1 MSLNHRFAHASRL
14 KQSNKNQPSRLQN
27 SSCAHGAFLWGALAT
42 CALSVC
48 AFSAFASYA
57 QGAPESQGNTPPA
70 QTQQDN
76 SPQQSQQ
83 NLIPI
88 DEEHFPDAMFRSLIE
103 KYVDAPQ
110 STGLAGDKKLSAD
123 EIANARRLNIDWV
136 SGGAQSDVYD
146 FKGIEYLTALEELHF
161 IGTPGDSLKTV
172 KLDVSKNT
180 QLKKLDGTWA
190 ALKHLDLSHNTK
202 LEELTVNGSG
212 LEGEL
217 DLSHNT
223 ALKNVQCFNTHL
235 AAVSLP
241 KTSTLTNVNVSN
253 TKIRQLDVAGLSN
266 LETLNVSQCALVA
279 LDVSSCTNLK
289 QLYVQKSALHMLD
302 VLACKPLKNLDI
314 SNAALLGITFGENIP
329 EMLIGEQTTQKVHLT
344 SASNSIDLK
353 TYAPSIDPRCIENLK
368 NATLS
373 GTTLTVTN
381 PSSAVTYNYRF
392 GGDTNDCLSVELT
405 LDVQGSAEASAQP
418 LATLF
423 PDKALCA
430 YMKRFDTNNDGALSA
445 DELEKITALEIC
457 GAPSGAS
464 SAATPS
470 GATPSGAAQAFD
482 RTAKLDAAHAIYS
495 FAGIEHL
502 KNLHVFKF
510 AGNASSDQQAAR
522 TIHLDLS
529 KNTQLTTLV
538 VQSDEALDALNVAS
552 LSKLAQLECYGT
564 GILRLDVSQNSALKQ
579 LVVIGSSAKKVLL
592 TLKSSRLA
600 ALQGI
605 HVEHCVI
612 DKADKT
618 GLAFAQSSQLK
629 TVSIIDTN
637 AKKIDLLNNKQL
649 STVEVR
655 DNAKCSTLCLSS
667 FTSNWHIER
676 NTKLAQLNINAGKMT
691 LDDIRAAYKACSQPA
706 ILNITNTSEAVTY
719 AFDAAFEGLDELDL
733 SGDAQNVE
741 VKSIAS
747 LSSLNVVELENLE
760 SLYLENLSKGF
771 SLNDF
776 EADDEGYAAC
786 NIGDCMHLKKL
797 TLHNM
802 PYITSVQLSHVDE
815 DNAID
820 NKATELTDIELSNT
834 GITALDVSSLKKLKT
849 LHLDA
854 NAKLASVNAK
864 TPALETLDVSTSPAL
879 TTLSYD
885 GALKELKLLQ
895 AQRDKLADASNTQT
909 KITVVDASAPDTHS
923 GDQPGTSGQGTEQP
937 GTTPGHSGT
946 TTEQPGT
953 TGHENPSQPG
963 TLPDTHTQTHSG
975 DASSSDSNTSHS
987 STHDTNA
994 LSQNNTESVEPTVLN
1009 IAAGDGAE
1017 THVSETLNT
1026 LQPYHA
1032 ILEASRALPADAPR
1046 VQLSEV
1052 SLHTASQMVEKP
1064 QIMCATLAPSAL
1076 SAEHQAQYAQV
1087 LNELSSME
1095 QQNNAVLFDV
1105 SMIVNNALKHDAF
1118 GSLTFSFTVPGV
1130 YDGRVVAVWHMHQSG
1145 EVTKQFV
1152 SVKNGKASLT
1162 VSDLS
1167 LFAYALMPENFVV
1180 KQSNSKI
1187 TTPSSSGMTTQSIT
1201 APNTQADA
1209 TLSGANAHD
1218 SQAQASAQDNAASTN
1233 GMPRTSDTVS
1243 LLMAF
1248 ALSVCSVV
1256 IVCAY
1261 RRFSTHR

>member
-1 MSLNHRFAHASRL
+1 MSFYHRFVHASRL
-14 KQSNKNQPSRLQN
+14 NPSNKTQPSRLRN

-57 QGAPESQGNTPPA
+57 QGAPEPPGNTPSA

-76 SPQQSQQ
+76 PPQQSQQ

-103 KYVDAPQ
+103 KHVDAPQ

-123 EIANARRLNIDWV
+123 EIANAKRLNIDWV

-172 KLDVSKNT
+172 KLDVNKNT

-223 ALKNVQCFNTHL
+223 KLKNVQCFNTHL

-289 QLYVQKSALHMLD
+289 QLYVQKSTLHMLD
-302 VLACKPLKNLDI
+302 VSACKQLKNLDI
-314 SNAALLGITFGENIP
+314 SNAALLGITFGDAIP
-329 EMLIGEQTTQKVHLT
+329 DMLMGDQTTQKVHVT

-353 TYAPSIDPRCIENLK
+353 TYAPSINPACIENLK

-381 PSSAVTYNYRF
+381 PLYAVTYNYRF

-405 LDVQGSAEASAQP
+405 LDVQGSAETSAQP

-430 YMKRFDTNNDGALSA
+430 YMKRFDTNNDGVLSA

-457 GAPSGAS
+457 GAPS
-464 SAATPS
+464 AATPS
-470 GATPSGAAQAFD
+470 EATPSGAAQAFD

-552 LSKLAQLECYGT
+552 LSKLEQLECYGA
-564 GILRLDVSQNSALKQ
+564 GILRLDVSQNGALKQ
-579 LVVIGSSAKKVLL
+579 LVVIGSSAKKVPL
-592 TLKSSRLA
+592 TLKSSSLT

-612 DKADKT
+612 DKADKL
-618 GLAFAQSSQLK
+618 GLAFVQSPQLK
-629 TVSIIDTN
+629 SVSIIDTN

-655 DNAKCSTLCLSS
+655 DNATCSMLFLSS
-667 FTSNWHIER
+667 FKPNWSIEH
-676 NTKLAQLNINAGKMT
+676 NTKLVQLNINAGKMT
-691 LDDIRAAYKACSQPA
+691 FDDIRAAYKACSQPA
-706 ILNITNTSEAVTY
+706 ILNVTSTSADVSY
-719 AFDAAFEGLDELDL
+719 VFDAAFDGLDELDL
-733 SGDAQNVE
+733 SGDAQSVE
-741 VKSIAS
+741 VKLIPS
-747 LSSLNVVELENLE
+747 LSTLDVTGLENL
-760 SLYLENLSKGF
+760 K
-771 SLNDF
+771 
-776 EADDEGYAAC
+776 
-786 NIGDCMHLKKL
+786 M
-797 TLHNM
+797 
-802 PYITSVQLSHVDE
+802 
-815 DNAID
+815 
-820 NKATELTDIELSNT
+820 
-834 GITALDVSSLKKLKT
+834 
-849 LHLDA
+849 
-854 NAKLASVNAK
+854 
-864 TPALETLDVSTSPAL
+864 LDVSTLPAL
-879 TTLSYD
+879 TTLSYETT
-885 GALKELKLLQ
+885 LKELKLLQ
-895 AQRDKLADASNTQT
+895 AQRDKFADASNTQT

-923 GDQPGTSGQGTEQP
+923 GDQSGTSGQGTEQP
-937 GTTPGHSGT
+937 GTTPGQSGT

-975 DASSSDSNTSHS
+975 DASSPDSAISHS
-987 STHDTNA
+987 STHDTNE

-1009 IAAGDGAE
+1009 ITAGDGAK
-1017 THVSETLNT
+1017 TYVPETLNT
-1026 LQPYHA
+1026 LQPYQA
-1032 ILEASRALPADAPR
+1032 ILEASRALSADAPR
-1046 VQLSEV
+1046 VQLSDV
-1052 SLHTASQMVEKP
+1052 SLHTASQMTEKP
-1064 QIMCATLAPSAL
+1064 QIVCATLAPSAL
-1076 SAEHQAQYAQV
+1076 SAEHQAQYAKV
-1087 LNELSSME
+1087 LDELLSME
-1095 QQNNAVLFDV
+1095 QHSNAVLFDV
-1105 SMIVNNALKHDAF
+1105 SMLVNNALKHDAF
-1118 GSLTFSFTVPGV
+1118 GSLTFSFTVPGAH
-1130 YDGRVVAVWHMHQSG
+1130 DGRVVAVWHMHQSG
-1145 EVTKQFV
+1145 EITKQFV
-1152 SVKNGKASLT
+1152 SVKNGKASVT

-1167 LFAYALMPENFVV
+1167 LFAYALMSENFVV
-1180 KQSNSKI
+1180 KQSNNAI
-1187 TTPSSSGMTTQSIT
+1187 TAPSSSANTAQSIT
-1201 APNTQADA
+1201 APNTQADN
-1209 TLSGANAHD
+1209 TVSG
-1218 SQAQASAQDNAASTN
+1218 ASAQDNAAGNN
-1233 GMPRTSDTVS
+1233 GMPRTSDTVA

-1256 IVCAY
+1256 IVCTY

>member
-1 MSLNHRFAHASRL
+1 MSFYHRFAHASRL
-14 KQSNKNQPSRLQN
+14 NPSNKTQPSRLRN

-57 QGAPESQGNTPPA
+57 QGAPEPPGNTPPA

-76 SPQQSQQ
+76 PPQQSQQ

-103 KYVDAPQ
+103 KHVDAPQ

-123 EIANARRLNIDWV
+123 EIANAKRLNIDWA

-172 KLDVSKNT
+172 KLDVNKNT

-217 DLSHNT
+217 DLSYNT
-223 ALKNVQCFNTHL
+223 KLKNVQCFNTHL

-289 QLYVQKSALHMLD
+289 QLYVQKSTLHMLD
-302 VLACKPLKNLDI
+302 VSACKQLKNLDI
-314 SNAALLGITFGENIP
+314 SNAALLGITFGDAIP
-329 EMLIGEQTTQKVHLT
+329 DMLMGDQTTQKVHVT
-344 SASNSIDLK
+344 SVSNSIDLK
-353 TYAPSIDPRCIENLK
+353 TYAPSINPACIENLK

-405 LDVQGSAEASAQP
+405 LDVQGSAETSAQP

-430 YMKRFDTNNDGALSA
+430 YMKRFDTNNDGVLSA

-457 GAPSGAS
+457 GAPS
-464 SAATPS
+464 AATPS
-470 GATPSGAAQAFD
+470 EATPSGAAQAFD

-552 LSKLAQLECYGT
+552 LSKLEQLECYGA
-564 GILRLDVSQNSALKQ
+564 GILRLDVSQNGALKQ
-579 LVVIGSSAKKVLL
+579 LVVIGSSAKKVPL
-592 TLKSSRLA
+592 TLKSSSLT

-612 DKADKT
+612 DKADKL
-618 GLAFAQSSQLK
+618 GLAFAQSPQLK
-629 TVSIIDTN
+629 SVSIIDTN

-655 DNAKCSTLCLSS
+655 DNATCSMLFLSS
-667 FTSNWHIER
+667 FKPNWSIEC
-676 NTKLAQLNINAGKMT
+676 NTKLVQLNINAGKMT
-691 LDDIRAAYKACSQPA
+691 FDDIRAAYKACSQPA
-706 ILNITNTSEAVTY
+706 ILNVTSTSADVSY
-719 AFDAAFEGLDELDL
+719 VFDAAFDGLDELDL
-733 SGDAQNVE
+733 SGDAQSVE
-741 VKSIAS
+741 VKLIPS
-747 LSSLNVVELENLE
+747 LSTLDVTGLENL
-760 SLYLENLSKGF
+760 K
-771 SLNDF
+771 
-776 EADDEGYAAC
+776 
-786 NIGDCMHLKKL
+786 M
-797 TLHNM
+797 
-802 PYITSVQLSHVDE
+802 
-815 DNAID
+815 
-820 NKATELTDIELSNT
+820 
-834 GITALDVSSLKKLKT
+834 
-849 LHLDA
+849 
-854 NAKLASVNAK
+854 
-864 TPALETLDVSTSPAL
+864 LDVSTLPAL
-879 TTLSYD
+879 TTLSYETT
-885 GALKELKLLQ
+885 LKELKLLQ

-909 KITVVDASAPDTHS
+909 KITVVDVSAPDTHS

-937 GTTPGHSGT
+937 GTTPGQSGT

-975 DASSSDSNTSHS
+975 DASSPDSNTSHS
-987 STHDTNA
+987 SAHDTNEHF
-994 LSQNNTESVEPTVLN
+994 QNNTESVEPTVLN
-1009 IAAGDGAE
+1009 IKAGNGA
-1017 THVSETLNT
+1017 ETLNT
-1026 LQPYHA
+1026 LQPYQA
-1032 ILEASRALPADAPR
+1032 ILEASRALSADAPR
-1046 VQLSEV
+1046 VQLSDV
-1052 SLHTASQMVEKP
+1052 SLHTASQMTEKP
-1064 QIMCATLAPSAL
+1064 QIVCATLAPSAL
-1076 SAEHQAQYAQV
+1076 SAEHQAQYAKV
-1087 LNELSSME
+1087 LDELSSME
-1095 QQNNAVLFDV
+1095 QHSNAVLFDV
-1105 SMIVNNALKHDAF
+1105 SMLVNNALKHDAF
-1118 GSLTFSFTVPGV
+1118 GSLTFSFTVPGAH
-1130 YDGRVVAVWHMHQSG
+1130 DGRVVAVWHMHQSG
-1145 EVTKQFV
+1145 EITKQFV
-1152 SVKNGKASLT
+1152 SVKNGKASVT

-1167 LFAYALMPENFVV
+1167 LFAYALMSENFVV
-1180 KQSNSKI
+1180 KQSNNAI
-1187 TTPSSSGMTTQSIT
+1187 TAPSSSANTTQSIT
-1201 APNTQADA
+1201 APNTQADN
-1209 TLSGANAHD
+1209 TVSG
-1218 SQAQASAQDNAASTN
+1218 ASAQDNAAGNN
-1233 GMPRTSDTVS
+1233 GMPRTSDTVA

-1256 IVCAY
+1256 ILCTY

>member
-1 MSLNHRFAHASRL
+1 MSFYHRFVHASRL
-14 KQSNKNQPSRLQN
+14 NPSNKTQPSRLRN

-57 QGAPESQGNTPPA
+57 QGAPEPPGNTPSA

-76 SPQQSQQ
+76 PPQQSQQ

-103 KYVDAPQ
+103 KHVDAPQ

-123 EIANARRLNIDWV
+123 EIANAKRLNIDWV

-172 KLDVSKNT
+172 KLDVNKNT

-223 ALKNVQCFNTHL
+223 KLKNVQCFNTHL

-289 QLYVQKSALHMLD
+289 QLYVQKSTLHMLD
-302 VLACKPLKNLDI
+302 VSACKQLKNLDI
-314 SNAALLGITFGENIP
+314 SNAALLGITFGDAIP
-329 EMLIGEQTTQKVHLT
+329 DMLMGDQTTQKVHVT

-353 TYAPSIDPRCIENLK
+353 TYAPSINPACIENLK

-381 PSSAVTYNYRF
+381 PLSAVTYNYRF

-405 LDVQGSAEASAQP
+405 LDVQGSAETSAQP

-430 YMKRFDTNNDGALSA
+430 YMKRFDTNNDGVLSA

-457 GAPSGAS
+457 GAPS
-464 SAATPS
+464 AATPS
-470 GATPSGAAQAFD
+470 EATPSGAAQAFD

-552 LSKLAQLECYGT
+552 LSKLEQLECYGA
-564 GILRLDVSQNSALKQ
+564 GILRLDVSQNGALKQ
-579 LVVIGSSAKKVLL
+579 LVVIGSSTKKVPL
-592 TLKSSRLA
+592 TLKSSSLT

-612 DKADKT
+612 DKADKL
-618 GLAFAQSSQLK
+618 GLAFVQSPQLK
-629 TVSIIDTN
+629 SVSIIDTN

-655 DNAKCSTLCLSS
+655 DNATCSMLFLSS
-667 FTSNWHIER
+667 FKPNWSIEH
-676 NTKLAQLNINAGKMT
+676 NTKLVQLNINAGKMT
-691 LDDIRAAYKACSQPA
+691 FDDIRAAYKACSQPA
-706 ILNITNTSEAVTY
+706 ILNVTSTSADVSY
-719 AFDAAFEGLDELDL
+719 VFDAAFDGLDELDL
-733 SGDAQNVE
+733 SGDAQSVE
-741 VKSIAS
+741 VKLIPS
-747 LSSLNVVELENLE
+747 LSTLDVTGLENL
-760 SLYLENLSKGF
+760 K
-771 SLNDF
+771 
-776 EADDEGYAAC
+776 
-786 NIGDCMHLKKL
+786 M
-797 TLHNM
+797 
-802 PYITSVQLSHVDE
+802 
-815 DNAID
+815 
-820 NKATELTDIELSNT
+820 
-834 GITALDVSSLKKLKT
+834 
-849 LHLDA
+849 
-854 NAKLASVNAK
+854 
-864 TPALETLDVSTSPAL
+864 LDVSTLPAL
-879 TTLSYD
+879 TTLSYETT
-885 GALKELKLLQ
+885 LKELKLLQ

-909 KITVVDASAPDTHS
+909 KITVVDVSAPDTHS

-937 GTTPGHSGT
+937 GTTPGQSGT

-975 DASSSDSNTSHS
+975 DASSPDSNTSHS
-987 STHDTNA
+987 SAHDTNEHF
-994 LSQNNTESVEPTVLN
+994 QNNTESVEPTVLN
-1009 IAAGDGAE
+1009 IKAGNGA
-1017 THVSETLNT
+1017 ETLNT
-1026 LQPYHA
+1026 LQPYQA
-1032 ILEASRALPADAPR
+1032 ILEASRALSADAPR
-1046 VQLSEV
+1046 VQLSDV
-1052 SLHTASQMVEKP
+1052 SLHTASQMTEKP
-1064 QIMCATLAPSAL
+1064 QIVCATLAPSAL
-1076 SAEHQAQYAQV
+1076 SAEHQAQYAKV
-1087 LNELSSME
+1087 LDELSSME
-1095 QQNNAVLFDV
+1095 QHSNAVLFDV
-1105 SMIVNNALKHDAF
+1105 SMLVNNALKHDAF
-1118 GSLTFSFTVPGV
+1118 GSLTFSFTVPGAH
-1130 YDGRVVAVWHMHQSG
+1130 DGRVVAVWHMHQSG
-1145 EVTKQFV
+1145 EITKQFV
-1152 SVKNGKASLT
+1152 SVKNGKASVT

-1167 LFAYALMPENFVV
+1167 LFAYALMSENFVV
-1180 KQSNSKI
+1180 KKSNNAI
-1187 TTPSSSGMTTQSIT
+1187 TAPSSSANTTQSIT
-1201 APNTQADA
+1201 APNTQADN
-1209 TLSGANAHD
+1209 TVSG
-1218 SQAQASAQDNAASTN
+1218 ASAQDNAAGTN
-1233 GMPRTSDTVS
+1233 GMPRTSDTVA

-1256 IVCAY
+1256 ILCTY

>member
-1 MSLNHRFAHASRL
+1 MSFYHRFVHASRL
-14 KQSNKNQPSRLQN
+14 NPSNKTQPSRLRN

-57 QGAPESQGNTPPA
+57 QGAPEPPGNTPSA

-76 SPQQSQQ
+76 PPQQSQQ

-103 KYVDAPQ
+103 KHVDAPQ

-123 EIANARRLNIDWV
+123 EIANAKRLNIDWV

-172 KLDVSKNT
+172 KLDVNKNT

-223 ALKNVQCFNTHL
+223 KLKNVQCFNTHL

-289 QLYVQKSALHMLD
+289 QLYVQKSTLHMLD
-302 VLACKPLKNLDI
+302 VSACKQLKNLDI
-314 SNAALLGITFGENIP
+314 SNAALLGIAFGDAIP
-329 EMLIGEQTTQKVHLT
+329 DMLMGDQTTQKVHVT

-353 TYAPSIDPRCIENLK
+353 TYAPSINPACIENLK

-381 PSSAVTYNYRF
+381 PLSAVTYNYRF

-405 LDVQGSAEASAQP
+405 LDVQGSAETSAQP

-430 YMKRFDTNNDGALSA
+430 YMKRFDTNNDGVLSA

-457 GAPSGAS
+457 GAPS
-464 SAATPS
+464 AATPS
-470 GATPSGAAQAFD
+470 EATPSGAAQAFD

-552 LSKLAQLECYGT
+552 LSKLEQLECYGA
-564 GILRLDVSQNSALKQ
+564 GILRLDVSQNGALKQ
-579 LVVIGSSAKKVLL
+579 LVVIGSSAKKVPL
-592 TLKSSRLA
+592 TLKSSSLT

-612 DKADKT
+612 DKADKL
-618 GLAFAQSSQLK
+618 GLAFAQSPQLK
-629 TVSIIDTN
+629 SMSIIDTN

-655 DNAKCSTLCLSS
+655 DNATCSMLFLSS
-667 FTSNWHIER
+667 FKPNWSIEH
-676 NTKLAQLNINAGKMT
+676 NTKLVQLNINAGKMT
-691 LDDIRAAYKACSQPA
+691 FDDIRAAYKACSQPA
-706 ILNITNTSEAVTY
+706 ILHMVNTSADVAY
-719 AFDAAFEGLDELDL
+719 SFDAAFDGLEELVL
-733 SGDAQNVE
+733 SGDAQSVE

-747 LSSLNVVELENLE
+747 LNSLNVVELENLE

-834 GITALDVSSLKKLKT
+834 GITAFDVSSLKKLKT

-937 GTTPGHSGT
+937 GTTPGQSGT

-975 DASSSDSNTSHS
+975 DASSPDSNTSHS
-987 STHDTNA
+987 SAHDTNEHF
-994 LSQNNTESVEPTVLN
+994 QNNTESVEPTVLN
-1009 IAAGDGAE
+1009 IKAGNGA
-1017 THVSETLNT
+1017 ETLNT
-1026 LQPYHA
+1026 LQPYQA
-1032 ILEASRALPADAPR
+1032 ILEASRALSADAPR
-1046 VQLSEV
+1046 VQLSDV
-1052 SLHTASQMVEKP
+1052 SLHTASQMTEKP
-1064 QIMCATLAPSAL
+1064 QIVCATLAPSAL
-1076 SAEHQAQYAQV
+1076 SAEHQAQYAKV
-1087 LNELSSME
+1087 LDELSSME
-1095 QQNNAVLFDV
+1095 QHSNAVLFDV
-1105 SMIVNNALKHDAF
+1105 SMLVNNALKHDAF
-1118 GSLTFSFTVPGV
+1118 GSLTFSFTVPGAH
-1130 YDGRVVAVWHMHQSG
+1130 DGRVVAVWHMHQSG
-1145 EVTKQFV
+1145 EITKQFV
-1152 SVKNGKASLT
+1152 SVKNGKASVT

-1167 LFAYALMPENFVV
+1167 LFAYALMSENFVV
-1180 KQSNSKI
+1180 KQSNNAI
-1187 TTPSSSGMTTQSIT
+1187 TAPSSSANTTQSIT
-1201 APNTQADA
+1201 APNTQADN
-1209 TLSGANAHD
+1209 TVSG
-1218 SQAQASAQDNAASTN
+1218 ASAQDNAAGNN
-1233 GMPRTSDTVS
+1233 GMPRTSDTVA

-1256 IVCAY
+1256 ILCTY

>member
-1 MSLNHRFAHASRL
+1 M
-14 KQSNKNQPSRLQN
+14 
-27 SSCAHGAFLWGALAT
+27 WGALAT

-57 QGAPESQGNTPPA
+57 QGAPEPPGNTPPA

-76 SPQQSQQ
+76 PPQQSQQ

-103 KYVDAPQ
+103 KHVDAPQ

-123 EIANARRLNIDWV
+123 EIANAKRLNIDWV

-172 KLDVSKNT
+172 KLDVNKNT

-223 ALKNVQCFNTHL
+223 KLKNVQCFNTHL

-289 QLYVQKSALHMLD
+289 QLYVQKSTLHMLD
-302 VLACKPLKNLDI
+302 VSACKQLKNLDI
-314 SNAALLGITFGENIP
+314 SNAALLGITFGDAIP
-329 EMLIGEQTTQKVHLT
+329 DMLMGDQTTQKVHVT

-353 TYAPSIDPRCIENLK
+353 TYAPSINPACIENLK

-405 LDVQGSAEASAQP
+405 LDVQGSAETSAQS

-430 YMKRFDTNNDGALSA
+430 YMKRFDTNNDGVLSA

-457 GAPSGAS
+457 GAPSGA
-464 SAATPS
+464 APS
-470 GATPSGAAQAFD
+470 GATPSGATLSGAAQVFD

-502 KNLHVFKF
+502 KNLRVFKF

-529 KNTQLTTLV
+529 KNTQLTNLV

-552 LSKLAQLECYGT
+552 LSKLEQLECYGA
-564 GILRLDVSQNSALKQ
+564 GILRLDVSQNGALKQ
-579 LVVIGSSAKKVLL
+579 LVVIGSSAKKVPL
-592 TLKSSRLA
+592 TLKSSSLT

-612 DKADKT
+612 DKADKL
-618 GLAFAQSSQLK
+618 GLAFAQSPQLK
-629 TVSIIDTN
+629 SVSIIDTN

-649 STVEVR
+649 LTVEVR
-655 DNAKCSTLCLSS
+655 DNATCSMLFLSS
-667 FTSNWHIER
+667 FKPNWSIER
-676 NTKLAQLNINAGKMT
+676 NTKLVQLNINAGKMT
-691 LDDIRAAYKACSQPA
+691 FDDIRAAYKACSQPA
-706 ILNITNTSEAVTY
+706 ILNVTSTSADVSY
-719 AFDAAFEGLDELDL
+719 VFDAAFDGLDELDL
-733 SGDAQNVE
+733 SGDAQSVE
-741 VKSIAS
+741 VKLIPS
-747 LSSLNVVELENLE
+747 LSTLDVTGLENL
-760 SLYLENLSKGF
+760 K
-771 SLNDF
+771 
-776 EADDEGYAAC
+776 
-786 NIGDCMHLKKL
+786 M
-797 TLHNM
+797 
-802 PYITSVQLSHVDE
+802 
-815 DNAID
+815 
-820 NKATELTDIELSNT
+820 
-834 GITALDVSSLKKLKT
+834 
-849 LHLDA
+849 
-854 NAKLASVNAK
+854 
-864 TPALETLDVSTSPAL
+864 LDVSTLPAL
-879 TTLSYD
+879 TTLSYETT
-885 GALKELKLLQ
+885 LKELKLLQ

-909 KITVVDASAPDTHS
+909 KITVVDVSAPDTHS

-937 GTTPGHSGT
+937 GTTPGQSGT

-963 TLPDTHTQTHSG
+963 TLSDTHTQTHSG
-975 DASSSDSNTSHS
+975 DASSPDSNTSHS
-987 STHDTNA
+987 SAHDTNEHF
-994 LSQNNTESVEPTVLN
+994 QNNTESVEPTVLN
-1009 IAAGDGAE
+1009 IKAGNGA
-1017 THVSETLNT
+1017 ETLNT
-1026 LQPYHA
+1026 LQPYQA
-1032 ILEASRALPADAPR
+1032 ILEASRALSADAPR
-1046 VQLSEV
+1046 VQLSDV
-1052 SLHTASQMVEKP
+1052 SLHTASQMTEKP
-1064 QIMCATLAPSAL
+1064 QIVCATLAPSAL
-1076 SAEHQAQYAQV
+1076 SAEHQAQYAKV
-1087 LNELSSME
+1087 LDELSSME
-1095 QQNNAVLFDV
+1095 QHSNAVLFDV
-1105 SMIVNNALKHDAF
+1105 SMLVNNALKHDAF
-1118 GSLTFSFTVPGV
+1118 GSLTFSFTVPGAH
-1130 YDGRVVAVWHMHQSG
+1130 DGRVVAVWHMHQSG
-1145 EVTKQFV
+1145 EITKQFV
-1152 SVKNGKASLT
+1152 SVKNGKASVT

-1167 LFAYALMPENFVV
+1167 LFAYALMSENFVV
-1180 KQSNSKI
+1180 KQSNNAI
-1187 TTPSSSGMTTQSIT
+1187 TAPSSSANTTQSIT
-1201 APNTQADA
+1201 APNTQADN
-1209 TLSGANAHD
+1209 TVSG
-1218 SQAQASAQDNAASTN
+1218 ASAQDNAAGTN
-1233 GMPRTSDTVS
+1233 GMPRTSDTVA

-1256 IVCAY
+1256 ILCTY

>member
-1 MSLNHRFAHASRL
+1 MSFYHRFVHASRL
-14 KQSNKNQPSRLQN
+14 NPSNKTQPSRLRN

-57 QGAPESQGNTPPA
+57 QGAPEPQGGTPPA

-76 SPQQSQQ
+76 PPQQSQQ

-103 KYVDAPQ
+103 KHVDAPQ
-110 STGLAGDKKLSAD
+110 SPGVAGDKKLSAD
-123 EIANARRLNIDWV
+123 EIANAKRLNIDWV

-180 QLKKLDGTWA
+180 QLKILDGTWA

-212 LEGEL
+212 LEGAL

-223 ALKNVQCFNTHL
+223 ALKNMQCFNTPL

-289 QLYVQKSALHMLD
+289 QLYVQKSTLHMLD
-302 VLACKPLKNLDI
+302 VSACKQLKNLDI
-314 SNAALLGITFGENIP
+314 SNAALLGIAFGDAIP
-329 EMLIGEQTTQKVHLT
+329 DMLMGDQTTQKVHVT

-353 TYAPSIDPRCIENLK
+353 TYAPSINPACIENLK

-405 LDVQGSAEASAQP
+405 LDVQGSAETSAQS

-430 YMKRFDTNNDGALSA
+430 YMKRFDTNNDGVLSA

-457 GAPSGAS
+457 GAPSGA
-464 SAATPS
+464 APS
-470 GATPSGAAQAFD
+470 GATLSGAAQAFD
-482 RTAKLDAAHAIYS
+482 RTAQLDAAHAIYS

-552 LSKLAQLECYGT
+552 LSKLEQLECYGA
-564 GILRLDVSQNSALKQ
+564 GILRLDVSQNGALKQ
-579 LVVIGSSAKKVLL
+579 LVVIGSSAKKVPL
-592 TLKSSRLA
+592 TMKSSSLT

-612 DKADKT
+612 DKADKL
-618 GLAFAQSSQLK
+618 GLAFAQSPQLK
-629 TVSIIDTN
+629 SVSIIDTN

-655 DNAKCSTLCLSS
+655 DNATCSMLFLSS
-667 FTSNWHIER
+667 FKPNWSIEH
-676 NTKLAQLNINAGKMT
+676 NTKLVQLNINAGKMT
-691 LDDIRAAYKACSQPA
+691 FDDIRAAYKACSQPA
-706 ILNITNTSEAVTY
+706 ILNVTSTSADVSY
-719 AFDAAFEGLDELDL
+719 VFDAAFDGLDELDL
-733 SGDAQNVE
+733 SGDAQSVE
-741 VKSIAS
+741 VKLIPS
-747 LSSLNVVELENLE
+747 LSTLDVTGLENL
-760 SLYLENLSKGF
+760 K
-771 SLNDF
+771 
-776 EADDEGYAAC
+776 
-786 NIGDCMHLKKL
+786 M
-797 TLHNM
+797 
-802 PYITSVQLSHVDE
+802 
-815 DNAID
+815 
-820 NKATELTDIELSNT
+820 
-834 GITALDVSSLKKLKT
+834 
-849 LHLDA
+849 
-854 NAKLASVNAK
+854 
-864 TPALETLDVSTSPAL
+864 LDVSTLPAL
-879 TTLSYD
+879 TTLSYETT
-885 GALKELKLLQ
+885 LKELKLLQ
-895 AQRDKLADASNTQT
+895 AQRDKFADASNTQT

-923 GDQPGTSGQGTEQP
+923 GDQFGTSGQGTEQP
-937 GTTPGHSGT
+937 GTTPGQSGT

-975 DASSSDSNTSHS
+975 DASSPDSAISHS
-987 STHDTNA
+987 STHDTNE

-1009 IAAGDGAE
+1009 ITAGDGAE
-1017 THVSETLNT
+1017 TYVPETLNT
-1026 LQPYHA
+1026 LQPYQA
-1032 ILEASRALPADAPR
+1032 ILEASRALSADAPR
-1046 VQLSEV
+1046 VQLSDV
-1052 SLHTASQMVEKP
+1052 SLHTASQMTEKP
-1064 QIMCATLAPSAL
+1064 QIVCATLASSAL
-1076 SAEHQAQYAQV
+1076 SAEHQAQYAKV
-1087 LNELSSME
+1087 LDELLSME
-1095 QQNNAVLFDV
+1095 QHSNAVLFDV
-1105 SMIVNNALKHDAF
+1105 SMLVNNALKHDAF
-1118 GSLTFSFTVPGV
+1118 GSLTFSFTVPGAH
-1130 YDGRVVAVWHMHQSG
+1130 DGRVVAVWHMHQSG
-1145 EVTKQFV
+1145 EITKQFV
-1152 SVKNGKASLT
+1152 SVKNGKASVT

-1167 LFAYALMPENFVV
+1167 LFAYALMSENFVV
-1180 KQSNSKI
+1180 KQSNNAI
-1187 TTPSSSGMTTQSIT
+1187 TAPSSSANTAQSIT
-1201 APNTQADA
+1201 APNTQADN
-1209 TLSGANAHD
+1209 TVSG
-1218 SQAQASAQDNAASTN
+1218 ASAQDNAAGNN
-1233 GMPRTSDTVS
+1233 GMPRTSDTVA

-1256 IVCAY
+1256 IVCTY

>member
-1 MSLNHRFAHASRL
+1 MSFYHRFVHASRL
-14 KQSNKNQPSRLQN
+14 NPSNKTQPSRLRN

-57 QGAPESQGNTPPA
+57 QGAPEPPGNTPSA

-76 SPQQSQQ
+76 PPQQSQQ

-103 KYVDAPQ
+103 KHVDAPQ

-123 EIANARRLNIDWV
+123 EIANAKRLNIDWV

-172 KLDVSKNT
+172 KLDVNKNT

-223 ALKNVQCFNTHL
+223 KLKNVQCFNTHL

-289 QLYVQKSALHMLD
+289 QLYVQKSTLHMLD
-302 VLACKPLKNLDI
+302 VSACKQLKNLDI
-314 SNAALLGITFGENIP
+314 SNAALLGITFGDAIP
-329 EMLIGEQTTQKVHLT
+329 DMLMGDQTTQKVHVT

-353 TYAPSIDPRCIENLK
+353 TYAPSINPACIENLK

-381 PSSAVTYNYRF
+381 PLSAVTYNYRF

-405 LDVQGSAEASAQP
+405 LDVQGSAETSAQP

-430 YMKRFDTNNDGALSA
+430 YMKRFDTNNDGVLSA

-457 GAPSGAS
+457 GAPS
-464 SAATPS
+464 AATPS
-470 GATPSGAAQAFD
+470 EATPSGAAQAFD

-552 LSKLAQLECYGT
+552 LSKLEQLECYGA
-564 GILRLDVSQNSALKQ
+564 GILRLDVSQNGALKQ
-579 LVVIGSSAKKVLL
+579 LVVIGSSAKKVPL
-592 TLKSSRLA
+592 TLKSSSLT

-612 DKADKT
+612 DKADKL
-618 GLAFAQSSQLK
+618 GLAFVQSPQLK
-629 TVSIIDTN
+629 SVSIIDTN

-655 DNAKCSTLCLSS
+655 DNATCSMLFLSS
-667 FTSNWHIER
+667 FKPNWSIEH
-676 NTKLAQLNINAGKMT
+676 NTKLVQLNINAGKMT
-691 LDDIRAAYKACSQPA
+691 FDDIRAAYKACSQPA
-706 ILNITNTSEAVTY
+706 ILNVTSTSADVSY
-719 AFDAAFEGLDELDL
+719 VFDAAFDGLDELDL
-733 SGDAQNVE
+733 SGDAQSVE
-741 VKSIAS
+741 VKLIPS
-747 LSSLNVVELENLE
+747 LSTLDVTGLENL
-760 SLYLENLSKGF
+760 K
-771 SLNDF
+771 
-776 EADDEGYAAC
+776 
-786 NIGDCMHLKKL
+786 M
-797 TLHNM
+797 
-802 PYITSVQLSHVDE
+802 
-815 DNAID
+815 
-820 NKATELTDIELSNT
+820 
-834 GITALDVSSLKKLKT
+834 
-849 LHLDA
+849 
-854 NAKLASVNAK
+854 
-864 TPALETLDVSTSPAL
+864 LDVSTLPAL
-879 TTLSYD
+879 TTLSYETT
-885 GALKELKLLQ
+885 LKELKLLQ

-909 KITVVDASAPDTHS
+909 KITVVDVSAPDTHS

-1118 GSLTFSFTVPGV
+1118 GSLTFSFTVPGA

-1256 IVCAY
+1256 ILCTY

>member
-1 MSLNHRFAHASRL
+1 MSFYHRFAHASRL
-14 KQSNKNQPSRLQN
+14 NPSNKTQPSRLRN

-57 QGAPESQGNTPPA
+57 QGAPEPPGNTPPA

-76 SPQQSQQ
+76 PPQQSQQ

-103 KYVDAPQ
+103 KHVDAPQ

-123 EIANARRLNIDWV
+123 EIANAKRLNIDWV

-172 KLDVSKNT
+172 KLDVNKNT

-223 ALKNVQCFNTHL
+223 KLKNVQCFNTHL

-289 QLYVQKSALHMLD
+289 QLYVQKSTLHMLD
-302 VLACKPLKNLDI
+302 VSACKQLKNLDI
-314 SNAALLGITFGENIP
+314 SNAALLGITFGDAIP
-329 EMLIGEQTTQKVHLT
+329 DMLMGDQTTQKVHVT

-353 TYAPSIDPRCIENLK
+353 TYAPSINPACIENLK

-381 PSSAVTYNYRF
+381 PSFAVTYNYRF

-405 LDVQGSAEASAQP
+405 LDVQGSAETSAQS

-430 YMKRFDTNNDGALSA
+430 YMKRFDTNNDGVLSA

-457 GAPSGAS
+457 GAPS
-464 SAATPS
+464 AATPS
-470 GATPSGAAQAFD
+470 EATPSGAAQAFD

-552 LSKLAQLECYGT
+552 LSKLEQLECYGA
-564 GILRLDVSQNSALKQ
+564 GILRLDVSQNGALKQ
-579 LVVIGSSAKKVLL
+579 LVVIGSSAKKVPL
-592 TLKSSRLA
+592 TLKSSSLT

-612 DKADKT
+612 DKADKL
-618 GLAFAQSSQLK
+618 GLAFAQSPQLK
-629 TVSIIDTN
+629 SVSIIDTN

-655 DNAKCSTLCLSS
+655 DNATCSMLFLSS
-667 FTSNWHIER
+667 FKPNWSIEC
-676 NTKLAQLNINAGKMT
+676 NTKLVQLNINAGKMT
-691 LDDIRAAYKACSQPA
+691 FDDIRAAYKACSQPA
-706 ILNITNTSEAVTY
+706 ILNVTSTSADVSY
-719 AFDAAFEGLDELDL
+719 VFDAAFDGLDELDL
-733 SGDAQNVE
+733 SGDAQSVE
-741 VKSIAS
+741 VKLIPS
-747 LSSLNVVELENLE
+747 LSTLDVTGLENL
-760 SLYLENLSKGF
+760 K
-771 SLNDF
+771 
-776 EADDEGYAAC
+776 
-786 NIGDCMHLKKL
+786 M
-797 TLHNM
+797 
-802 PYITSVQLSHVDE
+802 
-815 DNAID
+815 
-820 NKATELTDIELSNT
+820 
-834 GITALDVSSLKKLKT
+834 
-849 LHLDA
+849 
-854 NAKLASVNAK
+854 
-864 TPALETLDVSTSPAL
+864 LDVSTLPAL
-879 TTLSYD
+879 TTLSYETT
-885 GALKELKLLQ
+885 LKELKLLQ

-909 KITVVDASAPDTHS
+909 KITVVDVSAPDTHS

-937 GTTPGHSGT
+937 GTTPGQSGT

-975 DASSSDSNTSHS
+975 DASSPDSNTSHS
-987 STHDTNA
+987 SAHDTNEHF
-994 LSQNNTESVEPTVLN
+994 QNNTESVEPTVLN
-1009 IAAGDGAE
+1009 IKAGNGA
-1017 THVSETLNT
+1017 ETLNT
-1026 LQPYHA
+1026 LQPYQA
-1032 ILEASRALPADAPR
+1032 ILEASRALSADAPR
-1046 VQLSEV
+1046 VQLSDV
-1052 SLHTASQMVEKP
+1052 SLHTASQMTEKP
-1064 QIMCATLAPSAL
+1064 QIVCATLAPSAL
-1076 SAEHQAQYAQV
+1076 SAEHQAQYAKV
-1087 LNELSSME
+1087 LDELSSME
-1095 QQNNAVLFDV
+1095 QHSNAVLFDV
-1105 SMIVNNALKHDAF
+1105 SMLVNNALKHDAF
-1118 GSLTFSFTVPGV
+1118 GSLTFSFTVPGAH
-1130 YDGRVVAVWHMHQSG
+1130 DGRVVAVWHMHQSG
-1145 EVTKQFV
+1145 EITKQFV
-1152 SVKNGKASLT
+1152 SVKNGKASVT

-1167 LFAYALMPENFVV
+1167 LFAYALMSENFVV
-1180 KQSNSKI
+1180 KQSNNAI
-1187 TTPSSSGMTTQSIT
+1187 TAPSSSANTTQSIT
-1201 APNTQADA
+1201 APNTQADN
-1209 TLSGANAHD
+1209 TVSG
-1218 SQAQASAQDNAASTN
+1218 ASAQDNAAGNN
-1233 GMPRTSDTVS
+1233 GMPRTSDTVA

-1256 IVCAY
+1256 ILCTY

>member
-1 MSLNHRFAHASRL
+1 MLLDHRFTQASQL
-14 KQSNKNQPSRLQN
+14 KQSRKTQPQPLRKV
-27 SSCAHGAFLWGALAT
+27 SCARGAFLWGALAT
-42 CALSVC
+42 CALSIC

-57 QGAPESQGNTPPA
+57 QGATEPQGGTPPA
-70 QTQQDN
+70 QTQQEN
-76 SPQQSQQ
+76 PPQQSQQ

-88 DEEHFPDAMFRSLIE
+88 DAEHFPDAMFRSLIE
-103 KYVDAPQ
+103 KYVDTPQ
-110 STGLAGDKKLSAD
+110 STGVAGDKKLSAD
-123 EIANARRLNIDWV
+123 EIANAKRLNIDWV

-223 ALKNVQCFNTHL
+223 ALKNVQCFNTNL

-266 LETLNVSQCALVA
+266 LETLNVSQCAVQK
-279 LDVSSCTNLK
+279 LDISSCTNLK

-302 VLACKPLKNLDI
+302 VSACKQLKNLDI

-329 EMLIGEQTTQKVHLT
+329 EMLIGDQTTQQVHLT

-353 TYAPSIDPRCIENLK
+353 TYAPSIDTSCIKDLK

-381 PSSAVTYNYRF
+381 PSSAVTYKYRF
-392 GGDTNDCLSVELT
+392 GDDTNDCLSVELT
-405 LDVQGSAEASAQP
+405 LDVQGSAETSAQP

-445 DELEKITALEIC
+445 DELDKITALEIC
-457 GAPSGAS
+457 GA
-464 SAATPS
+464 PS

-502 KNLHVFKF
+502 KNLQVFKF
-510 AGNASSDQQAAR
+510 AGNASSDQQAER

-538 VQSDEALDALNVAS
+538 VQSYEALDALNVAS
-552 LSKLAQLECYGT
+552 LSKLE
-564 GILRLDVSQNSALKQ
+564 Q
-579 LVVIGSSAKKVLL
+579 LVVIGSSAKKVPL
-592 TLKSSRLA
+592 TLKSSILT

-605 HVEHCVI
+605 HVEHCAI
-612 DKADKT
+612 DKADKL
-618 GLAFAQSSQLK
+618 GLAFTQSPQLK
-629 TVSIIDTN
+629 TASIIDTN

-649 STVEVR
+649 SSAEVR
-655 DNAKCSTLCLSS
+655 DNAKCSTLCISS
-667 FTSNWHIER
+667 FTSNWRIDG
-676 NTKLAQLNINAGKMT
+676 NTKLAQLSINAGKMT
-691 LDDIRAAYKACSQPA
+691 LDDIRAAYKACSQPTF
-706 ILNITNTSEAVTY
+706 LTITNTSEDVTY

-733 SGDAQNVE
+733 SGDAKNVE
-741 VKSIAS
+741 VKSISS
-747 LSSLNVVELENLE
+747 LS
-760 SLYLENLSKGF
+760 
-771 SLNDF
+771 
-776 EADDEGYAAC
+776 
-786 NIGDCMHLKKL
+786 
-797 TLHNM
+797 T
-802 PYITSVQLSHVDE
+802 
-815 DNAID
+815 
-820 NKATELTDIELSNT
+820 
-834 GITALDVSSLKKLKT
+834 LDVTGLVNLK
-849 LHLDA
+849 
-854 NAKLASVNAK
+854 
-864 TPALETLDVSTSPAL
+864 TLDVSTLPAL
-879 TTLSYD
+879 TTLSYETT
-885 GALKELKLLQ
+885 LQELKLLQ

-923 GDQPGTSGQGTEQP
+923 GDQPGTSGHGTEQP
-937 GTTPGHSGT
+937 GT

-953 TGHENPSQPG
+953 
-963 TLPDTHTQTHSG
+963 LPDVSPAPSLSPLPNATPSTEQATKPSTE
-975 DASSSDSNTSHS
+975 STNTSS
-987 STHDTNA
+987 PAKSDATKP
-994 LSQNNTESVEPTVLN
+994 TEQASEADVAPVVPAVLN
-1009 IAAGDGAE
+1009 ITAE
-1017 THVSETLNT
+1017 QGSDTGLHATLSEIKPYQDI
-1026 LQPYHA
+1026 LQ
-1032 ILEASRALPADAPR
+1032 ASRALPKDAPR

-1052 SLHTASQMVEKP
+1052 TLKNAASQAAEKP
-1064 QIMCATLAPSAL
+1064 QIVCATLEPSAL
-1076 SAEHQAQYAQV
+1076 SSGYKAQYTTV
-1087 LNELSSME
+1087 LNEMSKLGDSSK
-1095 QQNNAVLFDV
+1095 AVLFDV
-1105 SMIVNNALKHDAF
+1105 SMIENKELKHDNF
-1118 GSLTFSFTVPGV
+1118 GSLSFSLSVPKAS
-1130 YDGRVVAVWHMHQSG
+1130 DGRFVAVWHMHQSG
-1145 EVTKQFV
+1145 TITKQFERVKDGKV
-1152 SVKNGKASLT
+1152 SVT

-1167 LFAYALMPENFVV
+1167 MFAYTLMPENFVP
-1180 KQSNSKI
+1180 K
-1187 TTPSSSGMTTQSIT
+1187 
-1201 APNTQADA
+1201 QADA
-1209 TLSGANAHD
+1209 PV
-1218 SQAQASAQDNAASTN
+1218 SQAQSSADNAKNLTAPVANDQAQNATSAKNASMQASASEPAQANGTQAHASADKSAPGSA
-1233 GMPRTSDTVS
+1233 GMPHTADTAA

-1256 IVCAY
+1256 LLCAY

>member
-1 MSLNHRFAHASRL
+1 MSFYHRFVHASRL
-14 KQSNKNQPSRLQN
+14 NPSNKTQPSRLRN

-57 QGAPESQGNTPPA
+57 QGAPEPQGGTPPA

-76 SPQQSQQ
+76 PPQQSQQ
-83 NLIPI
+83 TVIPI

-103 KYVDAPQ
+103 KHVDAPQ
-110 STGLAGDKKLSAD
+110 SPGVAGDKKLSAD
-123 EIANARRLNIDWV
+123 EIANAKRLNIDWV

-180 QLKKLDGTWA
+180 QLKILDGTWA

-212 LEGEL
+212 LEGAL

-223 ALKNVQCFNTHL
+223 ALKNMQCFNTPL

-289 QLYVQKSALHMLD
+289 QLYVQKSTLHMLD
-302 VLACKPLKNLDI
+302 VSACKQLKNLDI
-314 SNAALLGITFGENIP
+314 SNAALLGIAFGDAIP
-329 EMLIGEQTTQKVHLT
+329 DILMGDQTTQKVHVT

-353 TYAPSIDPRCIENLK
+353 TYAPSINPACIENLK

-381 PSSAVTYNYRF
+381 PLSAVTYNYRF

-405 LDVQGSAEASAQP
+405 LDVQGSAETSAQS

-430 YMKRFDTNNDGALSA
+430 YMKRFDTNNDGVLSA

-457 GAPSGAS
+457 GAPS
-464 SAATPS
+464 AATPS
-470 GATPSGAAQAFD
+470 EATPSGAAQAFD

-529 KNTQLTTLV
+529 KNTQLTNLV

-552 LSKLAQLECYGT
+552 LSKLEQLECYGA
-564 GILRLDVSQNSALKQ
+564 GILRLDVSQNGALKQ
-579 LVVIGSSAKKVLL
+579 LVVIGSSAKKVPL
-592 TLKSSRLA
+592 TLKSSSLT

-612 DKADKT
+612 DKADKL
-618 GLAFAQSSQLK
+618 GLAFAQSPQLK
-629 TVSIIDTN
+629 SVSIIDTN

-655 DNAKCSTLCLSS
+655 DNATCSMLFLSS
-667 FTSNWHIER
+667 FKPNWSIEH
-676 NTKLAQLNINAGKMT
+676 NTKLVQLNINAGKMT
-691 LDDIRAAYKACSQPA
+691 FDDIRAAYKACSQPA
-706 ILNITNTSEAVTY
+706 ILNVTSTSADVSY
-719 AFDAAFEGLDELDL
+719 VFDAAFDGLDELDL
-733 SGDAQNVE
+733 SGDAQSVE
-741 VKSIAS
+741 VKLIPS
-747 LSSLNVVELENLE
+747 LSTLDVTGLENL
-760 SLYLENLSKGF
+760 K
-771 SLNDF
+771 
-776 EADDEGYAAC
+776 
-786 NIGDCMHLKKL
+786 M
-797 TLHNM
+797 
-802 PYITSVQLSHVDE
+802 
-815 DNAID
+815 
-820 NKATELTDIELSNT
+820 
-834 GITALDVSSLKKLKT
+834 
-849 LHLDA
+849 
-854 NAKLASVNAK
+854 
-864 TPALETLDVSTSPAL
+864 LDVSTLPAL
-879 TTLSYD
+879 TTLSYETT
-885 GALKELKLLQ
+885 LKELKLLQ

-909 KITVVDASAPDTHS
+909 KITVVDVSAPDTHS

-937 GTTPGHSGT
+937 GTTPGQSGT

-953 TGHENPSQPG
+953 TDHENPSQPG

-975 DASSSDSNTSHS
+975 DASSPDSNTSHS
-987 STHDTNA
+987 SAHDTNEHF
-994 LSQNNTESVEPTVLN
+994 QNNTESVEPTVLN
-1009 IAAGDGAE
+1009 IKAGNGA
-1017 THVSETLNT
+1017 ETLNT
-1026 LQPYHA
+1026 LQPYQA
-1032 ILEASRALPADAPR
+1032 ILEASRALSADAPR
-1046 VQLSEV
+1046 VQLSDV
-1052 SLHTASQMVEKP
+1052 SLHTASQMTEKP
-1064 QIMCATLAPSAL
+1064 QIVCATLAPSAL
-1076 SAEHQAQYAQV
+1076 SAEHQAQYAKV
-1087 LNELSSME
+1087 LDELSSME
-1095 QQNNAVLFDV
+1095 QHSNAVLFDV
-1105 SMIVNNALKHDAF
+1105 SMLVNNALKHDAF
-1118 GSLTFSFTVPGV
+1118 GSLTFSFTVPGAH
-1130 YDGRVVAVWHMHQSG
+1130 DGRVVAVWHMHQSG
-1145 EVTKQFV
+1145 EITKQFV
-1152 SVKNGKASLT
+1152 SVKNGKASVT

-1167 LFAYALMPENFVV
+1167 LFAYALMSENFVV
-1180 KQSNSKI
+1180 KQSNNAI
-1187 TTPSSSGMTTQSIT
+1187 TAPSSSANTTQSIT
-1201 APNTQADA
+1201 APNTQADN
-1209 TLSGANAHD
+1209 TVSG
-1218 SQAQASAQDNAASTN
+1218 ASAQDNAAGNN
-1233 GMPRTSDTVS
+1233 GMPRTSDTVA

-1256 IVCAY
+1256 ILCTY

>member
-1 MSLNHRFAHASRL
+1 MSFYHRFAHASRL
-14 KQSNKNQPSRLQN
+14 NPSNKTQPSRLRN

-57 QGAPESQGNTPPA
+57 QGAPEPPGNTPPA

-76 SPQQSQQ
+76 PPQQSQQ

-103 KYVDAPQ
+103 KHVDAPQ
-110 STGLAGDKKLSAD
+110 SIGLAGDKKLSAD
-123 EIANARRLNIDWV
+123 EIANAKRLNIDWV

-172 KLDVSKNT
+172 KLDVNKNT

-223 ALKNVQCFNTHL
+223 KLKNVQCFNTHL

-289 QLYVQKSALHMLD
+289 QLYVQKSTLHMLD
-302 VLACKPLKNLDI
+302 VSACKQLKNLDI
-314 SNAALLGITFGENIP
+314 SNAALLGITFGDAIP
-329 EMLIGEQTTQKVHLT
+329 DMLMGDQTTQKVHVT

-353 TYAPSIDPRCIENLK
+353 TYAPSINPACIENLK

-381 PSSAVTYNYRF
+381 PSFAVTYNYRF

-405 LDVQGSAEASAQP
+405 LDVQGSAETSAQS

-430 YMKRFDTNNDGALSA
+430 YMKRFDTNNDGVLSA

-457 GAPSGAS
+457 SAP

-470 GATPSGAAQAFD
+470 GATLSGAAQVFD

-495 FAGIEHL
+495 FAGIERL
-502 KNLHVFKF
+502 KNLRVFKF

-564 GILRLDVSQNSALKQ
+564 GILRLDVSQNGALKQ
-579 LVVIGSSAKKVLL
+579 LVVIGSSAKKVPL
-592 TLKSSRLA
+592 TLKSSSLT

-612 DKADKT
+612 DKADKL
-618 GLAFAQSSQLK
+618 GLAFAQSPQLES
-629 TVSIIDTN
+629 VSIIDTN

-655 DNAKCSTLCLSS
+655 DNATCSMLFLSS
-667 FTSNWHIER
+667 FKPNWSIEH
-676 NTKLAQLNINAGKMT
+676 NTKLVQLNINAGKMT
-691 LDDIRAAYKACSQPA
+691 FDDIRAAYKACSQPA
-706 ILNITNTSEAVTY
+706 ILNVTSTSADVSY
-719 AFDAAFEGLDELDL
+719 VFDAAFDGLDELDL
-733 SGDAQNVE
+733 SGDAQSVE
-741 VKSIAS
+741 VKLIPS
-747 LSSLNVVELENLE
+747 LS
-760 SLYLENLSKGF
+760 
-771 SLNDF
+771 
-776 EADDEGYAAC
+776 
-786 NIGDCMHLKKL
+786 
-797 TLHNM
+797 T
-802 PYITSVQLSHVDE
+802 
-815 DNAID
+815 
-820 NKATELTDIELSNT
+820 
-834 GITALDVSSLKKLKT
+834 LDVTGLKNLKM
-849 LHLDA
+849 
-854 NAKLASVNAK
+854 
-864 TPALETLDVSTSPAL
+864 LDVSTLPAL
-879 TTLSYD
+879 TTLSYETT
-885 GALKELKLLQ
+885 LKELKLLQ
-895 AQRDKLADASNTQT
+895 AQRDKFADASNTQT

-923 GDQPGTSGQGTEQP
+923 GDQSGTSGQGTEQP
-937 GTTPGHSGT
+937 GTTPGQSGT

-975 DASSSDSNTSHS
+975 DASSPDSAISHS
-987 STHDTNA
+987 STHDTNE

-1009 IAAGDGAE
+1009 ITAGDGAE
-1017 THVSETLNT
+1017 TYVPETLNT
-1026 LQPYHA
+1026 LQPYQA
-1032 ILEASRALPADAPR
+1032 ILEASRALSADAPR
-1046 VQLSEV
+1046 VQLSDV
-1052 SLHTASQMVEKP
+1052 SLHTASQMTEKP
-1064 QIMCATLAPSAL
+1064 QIVCATLAPSAL
-1076 SAEHQAQYAQV
+1076 SAEHQAQYAKV
-1087 LNELSSME
+1087 LDELLSME
-1095 QQNNAVLFDV
+1095 QHSNAVLFDV
-1105 SMIVNNALKHDAF
+1105 SMLVNNALKHDAF
-1118 GSLTFSFTVPGV
+1118 GSLTFSFTVPGAH
-1130 YDGRVVAVWHMHQSG
+1130 DGRVVAVWHMHQSG
-1145 EVTKQFV
+1145 EITKQFV
-1152 SVKNGKASLT
+1152 SVKNGKASVT

-1167 LFAYALMPENFVV
+1167 LFAYALMSENFVV
-1180 KQSNSKI
+1180 KQSNNAI
-1187 TTPSSSGMTTQSIT
+1187 TAPSSSANTAQSIT
-1201 APNTQADA
+1201 APNTQADN
-1209 TLSGANAHD
+1209 TVSG
-1218 SQAQASAQDNAASTN
+1218 ASAQDNAAGNN
-1233 GMPRTSDTVS
+1233 GMPRTSDTVA

-1256 IVCAY
+1256 IVCTY

>member
-1 MSLNHRFAHASRL
+1 MSFYHRFVHASRL
-14 KQSNKNQPSRLQN
+14 NPSNKTQPSRLRN

-57 QGAPESQGNTPPA
+57 QGAPEPPGNTPSA

-76 SPQQSQQ
+76 PPQQSQQ

-103 KYVDAPQ
+103 KHVDAPQ

-123 EIANARRLNIDWV
+123 EIANAKRLNIDWV

-172 KLDVSKNT
+172 KLDVNKNT

-223 ALKNVQCFNTHL
+223 KLKNVQCFNTHL

-289 QLYVQKSALHMLD
+289 QLYVQKSTLHMLD
-302 VLACKPLKNLDI
+302 VSACKQLKNLDI
-314 SNAALLGITFGENIP
+314 SNAALLGITFGDAIP
-329 EMLIGEQTTQKVHLT
+329 DMLMGDQTTQKVHVT

-353 TYAPSIDPRCIENLK
+353 TYAPSINPACIENLK

-381 PSSAVTYNYRF
+381 PSFAVTYNYRF

-405 LDVQGSAEASAQP
+405 LDVQGSAETSAQS

-430 YMKRFDTNNDGALSA
+430 YMKRFDTNNDGVLSA

-457 GAPSGAS
+457 SAP

-470 GATPSGAAQAFD
+470 GATLSGAAQVFD
-482 RTAKLDAAHAIYS
+482 RTAKLDATHAIYS
-495 FAGIEHL
+495 FAGIERL
-502 KNLHVFKF
+502 KNLRVFKF

-564 GILRLDVSQNSALKQ
+564 GILRLDVSQNGALKQ
-579 LVVIGSSAKKVLL
+579 LVVIGSSAKKVPL
-592 TLKSSRLA
+592 TLKSSSLT

-612 DKADKT
+612 DKADKL
-618 GLAFAQSSQLK
+618 GLAFAQSPQLK
-629 TVSIIDTN
+629 SVSIIDTN

-655 DNAKCSTLCLSS
+655 DNATCSMLFLSS
-667 FTSNWHIER
+667 FKPNWSIEH
-676 NTKLAQLNINAGKMT
+676 NTKLVQLNINAGKMT
-691 LDDIRAAYKACSQPA
+691 FDDIRAAYKACSQPA
-706 ILNITNTSEAVTY
+706 ILNVTSTSADVSY
-719 AFDAAFEGLDELDL
+719 VFDAAFDGLDELDL
-733 SGDAQNVE
+733 SGDAQSVE
-741 VKSIAS
+741 VKLIPS
-747 LSSLNVVELENLE
+747 LSTLDVTGLENL
-760 SLYLENLSKGF
+760 K
-771 SLNDF
+771 
-776 EADDEGYAAC
+776 
-786 NIGDCMHLKKL
+786 M
-797 TLHNM
+797 
-802 PYITSVQLSHVDE
+802 
-815 DNAID
+815 
-820 NKATELTDIELSNT
+820 
-834 GITALDVSSLKKLKT
+834 
-849 LHLDA
+849 
-854 NAKLASVNAK
+854 
-864 TPALETLDVSTSPAL
+864 LDVSTLPAL
-879 TTLSYD
+879 TTLSYETT
-885 GALKELKLLQ
+885 LKELKLLQ

-909 KITVVDASAPDTHS
+909 KITVVDASVPDTHS
-923 GDQPGTSGQGTEQP
+923 GDQPGTSGQGIEQP
-937 GTTPGHSGT
+937 GTTPGQSGT

-975 DASSSDSNTSHS
+975 DASSPDSNTSHS
-987 STHDTNA
+987 SAHDTNEHF
-994 LSQNNTESVEPTVLN
+994 QNNTESVEPTVLN
-1009 IAAGDGAE
+1009 IKAGNGA
-1017 THVSETLNT
+1017 ETLNT
-1026 LQPYHA
+1026 LQPYQA
-1032 ILEASRALPADAPR
+1032 ILEASRALSADAPH
-1046 VQLSEV
+1046 VQLSDV
-1052 SLHTASQMVEKP
+1052 SLHTASQMTEKP
-1064 QIMCATLAPSAL
+1064 QIVCATLAPSAL
-1076 SAEHQAQYAQV
+1076 SAEHQAQYAKV
-1087 LNELSSME
+1087 LDELSSME
-1095 QQNNAVLFDV
+1095 QHSNAVLFDV
-1105 SMIVNNALKHDAF
+1105 SMLVNNALKHDAF
-1118 GSLTFSFTVPGV
+1118 GSLTFSFTVPGAH
-1130 YDGRVVAVWHMHQSG
+1130 DGRVVAVWHMHQSG
-1145 EVTKQFV
+1145 EITKQFV
-1152 SVKNGKASLT
+1152 SVKNGKASVT

-1167 LFAYALMPENFVV
+1167 LFAYALMSENFVV
-1180 KQSNSKI
+1180 KQSNNAI
-1187 TTPSSSGMTTQSIT
+1187 TAPSSSANTTQSIT
-1201 APNTQADA
+1201 APNTQADN
-1209 TLSGANAHD
+1209 TVSG
-1218 SQAQASAQDNAASTN
+1218 ASAQDNAAGNN
-1233 GMPRTSDTVS
+1233 GMPRTSDTVA

-1256 IVCAY
+1256 IVCTY

>member
-1 MSLNHRFAHASRL
+1 MSFYHRFVHASRL
-14 KQSNKNQPSRLQN
+14 NPSNKTQPSRLRN

-57 QGAPESQGNTPPA
+57 QGAPEPPGNTPSA

-76 SPQQSQQ
+76 PPQQSQQ

-110 STGLAGDKKLSAD
+110 STVLAGDKKLSAD

-161 IGTPGDSLKTV
+161 IGTPGDRLKTV

-223 ALKNVQCFNTHL
+223 KLKNVQCFNTHL

-289 QLYVQKSALHMLD
+289 QLYVQKSTLHMLD
-302 VLACKPLKNLDI
+302 VSACKQLKNLDI
-314 SNAALLGITFGENIP
+314 SNAALLGITFGDAIP
-329 EMLIGEQTTQKVHLT
+329 DMLMGDQTTQKVHVT

-353 TYAPSIDPRCIENLK
+353 TYAPSINPACIENLK

-381 PSSAVTYNYRF
+381 PLSAVTYNYRF

-405 LDVQGSAEASAQP
+405 LDVQGSAETSAQP

-430 YMKRFDTNNDGALSA
+430 YMKRFDTNNDGVLSA

-457 GAPSGAS
+457 GAPS
-464 SAATPS
+464 AATPS
-470 GATPSGAAQAFD
+470 EATPLGAAQAFD

-552 LSKLAQLECYGT
+552 LSKLEQLECYGA
-564 GILRLDVSQNSALKQ
+564 GILRLDVSQNGALKQ
-579 LVVIGSSAKKVLL
+579 LVVIGSSAKKVPL
-592 TLKSSRLA
+592 TLKSSSLT

-612 DKADKT
+612 DKADKL
-618 GLAFAQSSQLK
+618 GLAFAQSPQLES
-629 TVSIIDTN
+629 VSIIDTN

-655 DNAKCSTLCLSS
+655 DNATCSMLFLSS
-667 FTSNWHIER
+667 FKPNWSIEH
-676 NTKLAQLNINAGKMT
+676 NTKLVQLNINAGKMT
-691 LDDIRAAYKACSQPA
+691 FDDIRAAYKGCSQPA
-706 ILNITNTSEAVTY
+706 ILNVTSTSADVSY
-719 AFDAAFEGLDELDL
+719 VFDAAFDGLDELDL
-733 SGDAQNVE
+733 SGDAQSVE
-741 VKSIAS
+741 VKLIPS
-747 LSSLNVVELENLE
+747 LSTLDVTGLENL
-760 SLYLENLSKGF
+760 K
-771 SLNDF
+771 
-776 EADDEGYAAC
+776 
-786 NIGDCMHLKKL
+786 M
-797 TLHNM
+797 
-802 PYITSVQLSHVDE
+802 
-815 DNAID
+815 
-820 NKATELTDIELSNT
+820 
-834 GITALDVSSLKKLKT
+834 
-849 LHLDA
+849 
-854 NAKLASVNAK
+854 
-864 TPALETLDVSTSPAL
+864 LDVSTLPAL
-879 TTLSYD
+879 TTLSYETT
-885 GALKELKLLQ
+885 LKELKLLQ
-895 AQRDKLADASNTQT
+895 AQRDKFADASNTQT

-923 GDQPGTSGQGTEQP
+923 GDQSGTSGQGTEQP
-937 GTTPGHSGT
+937 GTTPGQSGT

-975 DASSSDSNTSHS
+975 DASSPDSAISHS
-987 STHDTNA
+987 STHDTNE

-1009 IAAGDGAE
+1009 ITAGDGAE
-1017 THVSETLNT
+1017 TYVPETLNT
-1026 LQPYHA
+1026 LQPYQA
-1032 ILEASRALPADAPR
+1032 ILEASRALSADAPR
-1046 VQLSEV
+1046 VQLSDV
-1052 SLHTASQMVEKP
+1052 SLHTASQMTEKP
-1064 QIMCATLAPSAL
+1064 QIVCATLAPSAL
-1076 SAEHQAQYAQV
+1076 SAEHQAQYAKV
-1087 LNELSSME
+1087 LDELLSME
-1095 QQNNAVLFDV
+1095 QHSNAVLFDV
-1105 SMIVNNALKHDAF
+1105 SMLVNNALKHDAF
-1118 GSLTFSFTVPGV
+1118 GSLTFSFTVPGAH
-1130 YDGRVVAVWHMHQSG
+1130 DGRVVAVWHMHQSG
-1145 EVTKQFV
+1145 EITKQFV
-1152 SVKNGKASLT
+1152 SVKNGKASVT

-1167 LFAYALMPENFVV
+1167 LFAYALMSENFVV
-1180 KQSNSKI
+1180 KQSNNAI
-1187 TTPSSSGMTTQSIT
+1187 TAPSSSANTAQSIT
-1201 APNTQADA
+1201 APNTQADN
-1209 TLSGANAHD
+1209 TVSG
-1218 SQAQASAQDNAASTN
+1218 ASAQDNAAGNN
-1233 GMPRTSDTVS
+1233 GMPRTSDTVA

-1256 IVCAY
+1256 ILCTY

>member
-1 MSLNHRFAHASRL
+1 MSFYHRFAHASRL
-14 KQSNKNQPSRLQN
+14 NPSNKTQPSRLRN

-48 AFSAFASYA
+48 AFSAFVSYA
-57 QGAPESQGNTPPA
+57 QGAPEPPGNTPSA

-76 SPQQSQQ
+76 PPQQSQQ

-103 KYVDAPQ
+103 KHVDAPQ

-123 EIANARRLNIDWV
+123 EIANAKRLNIDWV

-172 KLDVSKNT
+172 KLDVNKNT

-223 ALKNVQCFNTHL
+223 KLKNVQCFNTHL

-289 QLYVQKSALHMLD
+289 QLYVQKSTLHMLD
-302 VLACKPLKNLDI
+302 VSACKQLKNLDI
-314 SNAALLGITFGENIP
+314 SNAALLGITFGDAIP
-329 EMLIGEQTTQKVHLT
+329 DMLMGDQTTQKVHVT

-353 TYAPSIDPRCIENLK
+353 TYAPSINPACIENLK

-381 PSSAVTYNYRF
+381 PLSAVTYNYRF

-405 LDVQGSAEASAQP
+405 LDVQGSAETSAQP

-430 YMKRFDTNNDGALSA
+430 YMKRFDTNNDGVLSA

-457 GAPSGAS
+457 GAPS
-464 SAATPS
+464 AATPS
-470 GATPSGAAQAFD
+470 EATPSGAAQAFD

-552 LSKLAQLECYGT
+552 LSKLEQLECYGA
-564 GILRLDVSQNSALKQ
+564 GILRLDVSQNGALKQ
-579 LVVIGSSAKKVLL
+579 LVVIGSSAKKVPL
-592 TLKSSRLA
+592 TLKSSSLT

-612 DKADKT
+612 DKADKL
-618 GLAFAQSSQLK
+618 GLAFVQSPQLK
-629 TVSIIDTN
+629 SVSIIDTN

-655 DNAKCSTLCLSS
+655 DNATCSMLFLSS
-667 FTSNWHIER
+667 FKPNWSIEH
-676 NTKLAQLNINAGKMT
+676 NTKLVQLNINAGKMT
-691 LDDIRAAYKACSQPA
+691 FDDIRAAYKACSQPA
-706 ILNITNTSEAVTY
+706 ILNVTSTSADVSY
-719 AFDAAFEGLDELDL
+719 VFDAAFDGLDELDL
-733 SGDAQNVE
+733 SGDAQSVE
-741 VKSIAS
+741 VKLIPS
-747 LSSLNVVELENLE
+747 LSTLDVTGLENL
-760 SLYLENLSKGF
+760 K
-771 SLNDF
+771 
-776 EADDEGYAAC
+776 
-786 NIGDCMHLKKL
+786 M
-797 TLHNM
+797 
-802 PYITSVQLSHVDE
+802 
-815 DNAID
+815 
-820 NKATELTDIELSNT
+820 
-834 GITALDVSSLKKLKT
+834 
-849 LHLDA
+849 
-854 NAKLASVNAK
+854 
-864 TPALETLDVSTSPAL
+864 LDVSTLPAL
-879 TTLSYD
+879 TTLSYETT
-885 GALKELKLLQ
+885 LKELKLLQ

-909 KITVVDASAPDTHS
+909 KITVVDVSAPDTHS

-937 GTTPGHSGT
+937 GTTPGQSGT

-975 DASSSDSNTSHS
+975 DASSPDSNTSHS
-987 STHDTNA
+987 SAHDTNEHF
-994 LSQNNTESVEPTVLN
+994 QNNTESVEPTVLN
-1009 IAAGDGAE
+1009 IKAGNGA
-1017 THVSETLNT
+1017 ETLNT
-1026 LQPYHA
+1026 LQPYQA
-1032 ILEASRALPADAPR
+1032 ILEASRALSADAPR
-1046 VQLSEV
+1046 VQLSDV
-1052 SLHTASQMVEKP
+1052 SLHTASQMTEKP
-1064 QIMCATLAPSAL
+1064 QIVCATLAPSAL
-1076 SAEHQAQYAQV
+1076 SAEHQAQYAKV
-1087 LNELSSME
+1087 LDELSSME
-1095 QQNNAVLFDV
+1095 QHSNAVLFDV
-1105 SMIVNNALKHDAF
+1105 SMLVNNALKHDAF
-1118 GSLTFSFTVPGV
+1118 GSLTFSFTVPGAH
-1130 YDGRVVAVWHMHQSG
+1130 DGRVVAVWHMHQSG
-1145 EVTKQFV
+1145 EITKQFV
-1152 SVKNGKASLT
+1152 SVKNGKASVT

-1167 LFAYALMPENFVV
+1167 LFAYALMSENFVV
-1180 KQSNSKI
+1180 KQSNNAI
-1187 TTPSSSGMTTQSIT
+1187 TAPSSSANTTQSIT
-1201 APNTQADA
+1201 APNTQADN
-1209 TLSGANAHD
+1209 TVSG
-1218 SQAQASAQDNAASTN
+1218 ASAQDNAAGNN
-1233 GMPRTSDTVS
+1233 GMPRTSDTVA

-1256 IVCAY
+1256 ILCTY

>member
-1 MSLNHRFAHASRL
+1 MSFYHRFVHASRL
-14 KQSNKNQPSRLQN
+14 NPSNKTQPSRLRN

-57 QGAPESQGNTPPA
+57 QGAPEPPGNTPSA

-76 SPQQSQQ
+76 PPQQSQQ

-103 KYVDAPQ
+103 KHVDAPQ

-123 EIANARRLNIDWV
+123 EIANAKRLNIDWV

-146 FKGIEYLTALEELHF
+146 FIGIEYLTALEELHF

-172 KLDVSKNT
+172 KLDVNKNT

-212 LEGEL
+212 LEGAL

-223 ALKNVQCFNTHL
+223 KLKNVQCFNTHL

-289 QLYVQKSALHMLD
+289 QLYVQKSTLHMLD
-302 VLACKPLKNLDI
+302 VSACKQLKNLDI
-314 SNAALLGITFGENIP
+314 SNAALLGITFGDAIP
-329 EMLIGEQTTQKVHLT
+329 DMLMGDQTTQKVHVT

-353 TYAPSIDPRCIENLK
+353 TYAPSINPACIENLK

-381 PSSAVTYNYRF
+381 PLSAVTYNYRF

-405 LDVQGSAEASAQP
+405 LDVQGSAETSAQP

-430 YMKRFDTNNDGALSA
+430 YMKRFDTNNDGVLSA

-457 GAPSGAS
+457 GAPS
-464 SAATPS
+464 AATPS
-470 GATPSGAAQAFD
+470 EATPSGAAQAFD

-552 LSKLAQLECYGT
+552 LSKLEQLECYGA
-564 GILRLDVSQNSALKQ
+564 GILRLDVSQNGALKQ
-579 LVVIGSSAKKVLL
+579 LVVIGSSAKKVPL
-592 TLKSSRLA
+592 TLKSSSLT

-612 DKADKT
+612 DKADKL
-618 GLAFAQSSQLK
+618 GLAFVQSPQLK
-629 TVSIIDTN
+629 SVSIIDTN

-655 DNAKCSTLCLSS
+655 DNATCSMLFLSS
-667 FTSNWHIER
+667 FKPNWSIEH
-676 NTKLAQLNINAGKMT
+676 NTKLVQLNINAGKMT
-691 LDDIRAAYKACSQPA
+691 FDDIRAAYKACSQPA
-706 ILNITNTSEAVTY
+706 ILHMVNTSADVAY
-719 AFDAAFEGLDELDL
+719 SFDAAFDGLEELVL
-733 SGDAQNVE
+733 SGDAQSVE

-747 LSSLNVVELENLE
+747 LNSLNVVELENLE

-834 GITALDVSSLKKLKT
+834 GITAFDVSSLKKLKT

-937 GTTPGHSGT
+937 GTTPGQSGT

-975 DASSSDSNTSHS
+975 DASSPDSNTSHS
-987 STHDTNA
+987 SAHDTNEHF
-994 LSQNNTESVEPTVLN
+994 QNNTESVEPTVLN
-1009 IAAGDGAE
+1009 IKAGNGA
-1017 THVSETLNT
+1017 ETLNT
-1026 LQPYHA
+1026 LQPYQA
-1032 ILEASRALPADAPR
+1032 ILEASRALSADAPR
-1046 VQLSEV
+1046 VQLSDV
-1052 SLHTASQMVEKP
+1052 SLHTASQMTEKP
-1064 QIMCATLAPSAL
+1064 QIVCATLAPSAL
-1076 SAEHQAQYAQV
+1076 SAEHQAQYAKV
-1087 LNELSSME
+1087 LDELSSME
-1095 QQNNAVLFDV
+1095 QHSNAVLFDV
-1105 SMIVNNALKHDAF
+1105 SMLVNNALKHDAF
-1118 GSLTFSFTVPGV
+1118 GSLTFSFTVPGAH
-1130 YDGRVVAVWHMHQSG
+1130 DGRVVAVWHMHQSG
-1145 EVTKQFV
+1145 EITKQFV
-1152 SVKNGKASLT
+1152 SVKNGKASVT

-1167 LFAYALMPENFVV
+1167 LFAYALMSENFVV
-1180 KQSNSKI
+1180 KQSNNAI
-1187 TTPSSSGMTTQSIT
+1187 TAPSSSANTTQSIT
-1201 APNTQADA
+1201 APNTQADN
-1209 TLSGANAHD
+1209 TVSG
-1218 SQAQASAQDNAASTN
+1218 ASAQDNAAGNN
-1233 GMPRTSDTVS
+1233 GMPRTSDTVA

-1256 IVCAY
+1256 ILCTY

>member
-1 MSLNHRFAHASRL
+1 MSFYHRFVHASRL
-14 KQSNKNQPSRLQN
+14 NPSNKTQPSRLRN

-57 QGAPESQGNTPPA
+57 QGAPEPPGNTPSA

-76 SPQQSQQ
+76 PPQQSQQ

-103 KYVDAPQ
+103 KHVDAPQ

-123 EIANARRLNIDWV
+123 EIANAKRLNIDWV

-172 KLDVSKNT
+172 KLDVNKNT

-223 ALKNVQCFNTHL
+223 KLKNVQCFNTHL

-289 QLYVQKSALHMLD
+289 QLYVQKSTLHMLD
-302 VLACKPLKNLDI
+302 VSACKQLKNLDI
-314 SNAALLGITFGENIP
+314 SNAALLGITFGDAIP
-329 EMLIGEQTTQKVHLT
+329 DMLMGDQTTQKVHVT
-344 SASNSIDLK
+344 AASNSIDLK
-353 TYAPSIDPRCIENLK
+353 TYAPSINPACIENLK

-381 PSSAVTYNYRF
+381 PLSAVTYNYRF

-405 LDVQGSAEASAQP
+405 LDVQGSAETSAQP

-430 YMKRFDTNNDGALSA
+430 YMKRFDTNNDGVLSA

-457 GAPSGAS
+457 GAPS
-464 SAATPS
+464 AATPS
-470 GATPSGAAQAFD
+470 EATPSGAAQAFD

-552 LSKLAQLECYGT
+552 LSKLEQLECYGA
-564 GILRLDVSQNSALKQ
+564 GILRLDVSQNGALKQ
-579 LVVIGSSAKKVLL
+579 LVVIGSSAKKVPL
-592 TLKSSRLA
+592 TLKSSSLT

-612 DKADKT
+612 DKADKL
-618 GLAFAQSSQLK
+618 GLAFVQSPQLK
-629 TVSIIDTN
+629 SVSIIDTN

-655 DNAKCSTLCLSS
+655 DNATCSMLFLSS
-667 FTSNWHIER
+667 FKPNWSIEH
-676 NTKLAQLNINAGKMT
+676 NTKLVQLNINAGKMT
-691 LDDIRAAYKACSQPA
+691 FDDIRAAYKACSQPA
-706 ILNITNTSEAVTY
+706 ILNVTSTSADVSY
-719 AFDAAFEGLDELDL
+719 VFDAAFDGLDELDL
-733 SGDAQNVE
+733 SGDAQSVE
-741 VKSIAS
+741 VKLIPS
-747 LSSLNVVELENLE
+747 LSTLDVTGLENL
-760 SLYLENLSKGF
+760 K
-771 SLNDF
+771 
-776 EADDEGYAAC
+776 
-786 NIGDCMHLKKL
+786 M
-797 TLHNM
+797 
-802 PYITSVQLSHVDE
+802 
-815 DNAID
+815 
-820 NKATELTDIELSNT
+820 
-834 GITALDVSSLKKLKT
+834 
-849 LHLDA
+849 
-854 NAKLASVNAK
+854 
-864 TPALETLDVSTSPAL
+864 LDVSTLPAL
-879 TTLSYD
+879 TTLSYETT
-885 GALKELKLLQ
+885 LKELKLLQ

-937 GTTPGHSGT
+937 GTTPGQSGT

-975 DASSSDSNTSHS
+975 DASSPDSNTSHS
-987 STHDTNA
+987 SAHDTNEHF
-994 LSQNNTESVEPTVLN
+994 QNNTESVEPTVLN
-1009 IAAGDGAE
+1009 IKAGNGA
-1017 THVSETLNT
+1017 ETLNT
-1026 LQPYHA
+1026 LQPYQA
-1032 ILEASRALPADAPR
+1032 ILEASRALSADASR
-1046 VQLSEV
+1046 VQLSDV
-1052 SLHTASQMVEKP
+1052 SLHTASQMTEKP
-1064 QIMCATLAPSAL
+1064 QIVCATLAPSAL
-1076 SAEHQAQYAQV
+1076 SAEHQAQYAKV
-1087 LNELSSME
+1087 LDELSSME
-1095 QQNNAVLFDV
+1095 QHSNAVLFDV
-1105 SMIVNNALKHDAF
+1105 SMLVNNALKHDAF
-1118 GSLTFSFTVPGV
+1118 GSLTFSFTVPGAH
-1130 YDGRVVAVWHMHQSG
+1130 DGRVVAVWHMHQSG
-1145 EVTKQFV
+1145 EITKQFV
-1152 SVKNGKASLT
+1152 SVKNGKASVT

-1167 LFAYALMPENFVV
+1167 LFAYALMSENFVV
-1180 KQSNSKI
+1180 KQSNNAI
-1187 TTPSSSGMTTQSIT
+1187 TAPSSSANTTQSIT
-1201 APNTQADA
+1201 APNTQADN
-1209 TLSGANAHD
+1209 TVSG
-1218 SQAQASAQDNAASTN
+1218 ASAQDNAAGNN
-1233 GMPRTSDTVS
+1233 GMPRTSDTVA

-1256 IVCAY
+1256 ILCTY

>member
-1 MSLNHRFAHASRL
+1 MSLNHRFAHALRL
-14 KQSNKNQPSRLQN
+14 KQSNKNQPSRLQK

-103 KYVDAPQ
+103 KHVDAPQ

-123 EIANARRLNIDWV
+123 EIANAKRLNIDWV

-172 KLDVSKNT
+172 KLDVNKNT

-212 LEGEL
+212 LEGAL

-289 QLYVQKSALHMLD
+289 QLYVQKSTLHMLD
-302 VLACKPLKNLDI
+302 VSACKQLKNLDI
-314 SNAALLGITFGENIP
+314 SNAALLGITFGDAIP
-329 EMLIGEQTTQKVHLT
+329 DMLMGEQTTQKVHVA

-353 TYAPSIDPRCIENLK
+353 TYAPSINPACIENLK

-381 PSSAVTYNYRF
+381 PLSAVTYNYRF

-405 LDVQGSAEASAQP
+405 LDVQGSAETSAQP

-430 YMKRFDTNNDGALSA
+430 YMKRFDTNNDGVLSA

-457 GAPSGAS
+457 GAPS
-464 SAATPS
+464 AATPS
-470 GATPSGAAQAFD
+470 EATPSGAAQAFD

-552 LSKLAQLECYGT
+552 LSKLEQLECYGA
-564 GILRLDVSQNSALKQ
+564 GILRLDVSQNGALKQ
-579 LVVIGSSAKKVLL
+579 LVVIGSSAKKVPL
-592 TLKSSRLA
+592 TLKSSSLT

-612 DKADKT
+612 DKADKL
-618 GLAFAQSSQLK
+618 GLAFVQSPQLK
-629 TVSIIDTN
+629 SVSIIDTN

-655 DNAKCSTLCLSS
+655 DNATCSMLFLSS
-667 FTSNWHIER
+667 FKPNWSIEH
-676 NTKLAQLNINAGKMT
+676 NTKLVQLNINAGKMT
-691 LDDIRAAYKACSQPA
+691 FDDIRAAYKACSQPA
-706 ILNITNTSEAVTY
+706 ILNVTSTSADVSY
-719 AFDAAFEGLDELDL
+719 VFDAAFDGLDELDL
-733 SGDAQNVE
+733 SGDAQSVE
-741 VKSIAS
+741 VKLIPS
-747 LSSLNVVELENLE
+747 LSTLDVTGLENL
-760 SLYLENLSKGF
+760 K
-771 SLNDF
+771 
-776 EADDEGYAAC
+776 
-786 NIGDCMHLKKL
+786 M
-797 TLHNM
+797 
-802 PYITSVQLSHVDE
+802 
-815 DNAID
+815 
-820 NKATELTDIELSNT
+820 
-834 GITALDVSSLKKLKT
+834 
-849 LHLDA
+849 
-854 NAKLASVNAK
+854 
-864 TPALETLDVSTSPAL
+864 LDVSTLPAL

-937 GTTPGHSGT
+937 GTTPGQSGT

-975 DASSSDSNTSHS
+975 DASSPDSNTSHS
-987 STHDTNA
+987 SAHDTNEHF
-994 LSQNNTESVEPTVLN
+994 QNNTESVEPTVLN
-1009 IAAGDGAE
+1009 IKAGNGA
-1017 THVSETLNT
+1017 ETLNT
-1026 LQPYHA
+1026 LQPYQA
-1032 ILEASRALPADAPR
+1032 ILEASRALSADAPR
-1046 VQLSEV
+1046 VQLSDV
-1052 SLHTASQMVEKP
+1052 SLHTASQMTEKP
-1064 QIMCATLAPSAL
+1064 QIVCATLAPSAL
-1076 SAEHQAQYAQV
+1076 SAEHQAQYAKV
-1087 LNELSSME
+1087 LDELSSME
-1095 QQNNAVLFDV
+1095 QHSNAVLFDV
-1105 SMIVNNALKHDAF
+1105 SMLVNNALKHDAF
-1118 GSLTFSFTVPGV
+1118 GSLTFSFTVPGAH
-1130 YDGRVVAVWHMHQSG
+1130 DGRVVAVWHMHQSG
-1145 EVTKQFV
+1145 EITKQFV
-1152 SVKNGKASLT
+1152 SVKNGKASVT

-1167 LFAYALMPENFVV
+1167 LFAYALMSENFVV
-1180 KQSNSKI
+1180 KQSNNAI
-1187 TTPSSSGMTTQSIT
+1187 TAPSSSANTTQSIT
-1201 APNTQADA
+1201 APNTQADN
-1209 TLSGANAHD
+1209 TVSG
-1218 SQAQASAQDNAASTN
+1218 ASAQDNAAGNN
-1233 GMPRTSDTVS
+1233 GMPRTSDTVA

-1256 IVCAY
+1256 ILCTY

>member
-1 MSLNHRFAHASRL
+1 MSFYHRFVHASRL
-14 KQSNKNQPSRLQN
+14 NPSNKTQPSRLRN

-57 QGAPESQGNTPPA
+57 QGAPEPPGNTPSA

-76 SPQQSQQ
+76 PPQQSQQ

-103 KYVDAPQ
+103 KHVDAPQ

-123 EIANARRLNIDWV
+123 EIANAKRLNIDWV

-172 KLDVSKNT
+172 KLDVNKNT

-223 ALKNVQCFNTHL
+223 KLKNVQCFNTHL

-289 QLYVQKSALHMLD
+289 QLYVQKSTLHMLD
-302 VLACKPLKNLDI
+302 VSACKQLKNLDI
-314 SNAALLGITFGENIP
+314 SNAALLGITFGDAIP
-329 EMLIGEQTTQKVHLT
+329 DMLMGDQTTQKVHVT

-353 TYAPSIDPRCIENLK
+353 TYAPSINPACIENLK

-381 PSSAVTYNYRF
+381 PLSAVTYNYRF

-405 LDVQGSAEASAQP
+405 LDVQGSAETSAQP

-430 YMKRFDTNNDGALSA
+430 YMKRFDTNNDGVLSA

-457 GAPSGAS
+457 GAPS
-464 SAATPS
+464 AATPS
-470 GATPSGAAQAFD
+470 EATPSGAAQAFD

-552 LSKLAQLECYGT
+552 LSKLEQLECYGA
-564 GILRLDVSQNSALKQ
+564 GILRLDVSQNGALKQ
-579 LVVIGSSAKKVLL
+579 LVVIGSSAKKVPL
-592 TLKSSRLA
+592 TLKSSSLT

-612 DKADKT
+612 DKADKL
-618 GLAFAQSSQLK
+618 GLAFVQSPQLK
-629 TVSIIDTN
+629 SVSIIDTN

-655 DNAKCSTLCLSS
+655 DNATCSMLFLSS
-667 FTSNWHIER
+667 FKPNWSIEH
-676 NTKLAQLNINAGKMT
+676 NTKLVQLNINAGKMT
-691 LDDIRAAYKACSQPA
+691 FDDIRAAYKACSQPA
-706 ILNITNTSEAVTY
+706 ILNVTSTSADVSY
-719 AFDAAFEGLDELDL
+719 VFDAAFDGLDELDL
-733 SGDAQNVE
+733 SGDAQSVE
-741 VKSIAS
+741 VKLIPS
-747 LSSLNVVELENLE
+747 LSTLDVTGLENL
-760 SLYLENLSKGF
+760 K
-771 SLNDF
+771 
-776 EADDEGYAAC
+776 
-786 NIGDCMHLKKL
+786 M
-797 TLHNM
+797 
-802 PYITSVQLSHVDE
+802 
-815 DNAID
+815 
-820 NKATELTDIELSNT
+820 
-834 GITALDVSSLKKLKT
+834 
-849 LHLDA
+849 
-854 NAKLASVNAK
+854 
-864 TPALETLDVSTSPAL
+864 LDVSTLPAL
-879 TTLSYD
+879 TTLSYETT
-885 GALKELKLLQ
+885 LKELKLLQ

-909 KITVVDASAPDTHS
+909 KITVVDVSAPDTHS

-937 GTTPGHSGT
+937 GTTPGQSGT

-953 TGHENPSQPG
+953 TGHENLSQPG

-975 DASSSDSNTSHS
+975 DASSPDSNTSHS
-987 STHDTNA
+987 SAHDTNEHF
-994 LSQNNTESVEPTVLN
+994 QNNTESVEPTVLN
-1009 IAAGDGAE
+1009 IKAGNGA
-1017 THVSETLNT
+1017 ETLNT
-1026 LQPYHA
+1026 LQPYQA
-1032 ILEASRALPADAPR
+1032 ILEASRALSADAPR
-1046 VQLSEV
+1046 VQLSDV
-1052 SLHTASQMVEKP
+1052 SLHTASQMTEKP
-1064 QIMCATLAPSAL
+1064 QIVCATLAPSAL
-1076 SAEHQAQYAQV
+1076 SAEHQAQYAKV
-1087 LNELSSME
+1087 LDELSSME
-1095 QQNNAVLFDV
+1095 QHSNAVLFDV
-1105 SMIVNNALKHDAF
+1105 SMLVNNALKHDAF
-1118 GSLTFSFTVPGV
+1118 GSLTFSFTVPGAH
-1130 YDGRVVAVWHMHQSG
+1130 DGRVVAVWHMHQSG
-1145 EVTKQFV
+1145 EITKQFV
-1152 SVKNGKASLT
+1152 SVKNGKASVT

-1167 LFAYALMPENFVV
+1167 LFAYALMSENFVV
-1180 KQSNSKI
+1180 KQSNNAI
-1187 TTPSSSGMTTQSIT
+1187 TAPSSSANTTQSIT
-1201 APNTQADA
+1201 APNTQADN
-1209 TLSGANAHD
+1209 TVSG
-1218 SQAQASAQDNAASTN
+1218 ASAQDNAAGNN
-1233 GMPRTSDTVS
+1233 GMPRTSDTVA

-1256 IVCAY
+1256 ILCTY

>member
-1 MSLNHRFAHASRL
+1 MSFYHRFVHASRL
-14 KQSNKNQPSRLQN
+14 NPSNKTQPSRLRN

-57 QGAPESQGNTPPA
+57 QGAPEPPGNTPSA

-76 SPQQSQQ
+76 PPQQSQQ

-103 KYVDAPQ
+103 KHVDAPQ

-123 EIANARRLNIDWV
+123 EIANAKRLNIDWV

-146 FKGIEYLTALEELHF
+146 FKGIEYLTALEELDF

-172 KLDVSKNT
+172 KLDVNKNT

-223 ALKNVQCFNTHL
+223 KLKNVQCFNTHL

-289 QLYVQKSALHMLD
+289 QLYVQKSTLHMLD
-302 VLACKPLKNLDI
+302 VSACKQLKNLDI
-314 SNAALLGITFGENIP
+314 SNAALLGITFGDAIP
-329 EMLIGEQTTQKVHLT
+329 DMLMGDQTTQKVHVT

-353 TYAPSIDPRCIENLK
+353 TYAPSINPACIENLK

-381 PSSAVTYNYRF
+381 PLSAVTYNYRF

-405 LDVQGSAEASAQP
+405 LDVQGSAETSAQP

-430 YMKRFDTNNDGALSA
+430 YMKRFDTNNDGVLSA

-457 GAPSGAS
+457 GAPS
-464 SAATPS
+464 AATPS
-470 GATPSGAAQAFD
+470 EATPSGAAQAFD

-552 LSKLAQLECYGT
+552 LSKLEQLECYGA
-564 GILRLDVSQNSALKQ
+564 GILRLDVSQNGALKQ
-579 LVVIGSSAKKVLL
+579 LVVIGSSAKKVPL
-592 TLKSSRLA
+592 TLKSSSLT

-612 DKADKT
+612 DKADKL
-618 GLAFAQSSQLK
+618 GLAFVQSPQLK
-629 TVSIIDTN
+629 SVSIIDTN

-655 DNAKCSTLCLSS
+655 DNATCSMLFLSS
-667 FTSNWHIER
+667 FKPNWSIEH
-676 NTKLAQLNINAGKMT
+676 NTKLVQLNINAGKMT
-691 LDDIRAAYKACSQPA
+691 FDDIRAAYKACSQPA
-706 ILNITNTSEAVTY
+706 ILNVTSTSADVSY
-719 AFDAAFEGLDELDL
+719 VFDAAFDGLDELDL
-733 SGDAQNVE
+733 SGDAQSVE
-741 VKSIAS
+741 VKLIPS
-747 LSSLNVVELENLE
+747 LSTLDVTGLENL
-760 SLYLENLSKGF
+760 K
-771 SLNDF
+771 
-776 EADDEGYAAC
+776 
-786 NIGDCMHLKKL
+786 M
-797 TLHNM
+797 
-802 PYITSVQLSHVDE
+802 
-815 DNAID
+815 
-820 NKATELTDIELSNT
+820 
-834 GITALDVSSLKKLKT
+834 
-849 LHLDA
+849 
-854 NAKLASVNAK
+854 
-864 TPALETLDVSTSPAL
+864 LDVSTLPAL
-879 TTLSYD
+879 TTLSYETT
-885 GALKELKLLQ
+885 LKELKLLQ

-909 KITVVDASAPDTHS
+909 KITVVDVSAPDTHS

-937 GTTPGHSGT
+937 GTTPGQSGT

-975 DASSSDSNTSHS
+975 DASSPDSNTSHS
-987 STHDTNA
+987 SAHDTNEHF
-994 LSQNNTESVEPTVLN
+994 QNNTESVEPTVLN
-1009 IAAGDGAE
+1009 IKAGNGA
-1017 THVSETLNT
+1017 ETLNT
-1026 LQPYHA
+1026 LQPYQA
-1032 ILEASRALPADAPR
+1032 ILEASRALSADAPR
-1046 VQLSEV
+1046 VQLSDV
-1052 SLHTASQMVEKP
+1052 SLHTASQMTEKP
-1064 QIMCATLAPSAL
+1064 QIVCATLAPSAL
-1076 SAEHQAQYAQV
+1076 SAEHQAQYAKV
-1087 LNELSSME
+1087 LDELSSME
-1095 QQNNAVLFDV
+1095 QHSNAVLFDV
-1105 SMIVNNALKHDAF
+1105 SMLVNNALKHDAF
-1118 GSLTFSFTVPGV
+1118 GSLTFSFTVPGAH
-1130 YDGRVVAVWHMHQSG
+1130 DGRVVAVWHMHQSG
-1145 EVTKQFV
+1145 EITKQFV
-1152 SVKNGKASLT
+1152 SVKNGKASVT

-1167 LFAYALMPENFVV
+1167 LFAYALMSENFVV
-1180 KQSNSKI
+1180 KQSNNAI
-1187 TTPSSSGMTTQSIT
+1187 TAPSSSANTTQSIT
-1201 APNTQADA
+1201 APNTQADN
-1209 TLSGANAHD
+1209 TVSG
-1218 SQAQASAQDNAASTN
+1218 ASAQDNAAGNN
-1233 GMPRTSDTVS
+1233 GMPRTSDTVA

-1256 IVCAY
+1256 ILCTY

>member
-1 MSLNHRFAHASRL
+1 MSFYHRFVHASRL
-14 KQSNKNQPSRLQN
+14 NPSNKTQPSRLRN

-57 QGAPESQGNTPPA
+57 QGAPEPPGNTPSA

-76 SPQQSQQ
+76 PPQQSQQ

-103 KYVDAPQ
+103 KHVDAPQ

-123 EIANARRLNIDWV
+123 EIANAKRLNIDWV

-172 KLDVSKNT
+172 KLDVNKNT

-223 ALKNVQCFNTHL
+223 NLKNVQCFNTHL

-289 QLYVQKSALHMLD
+289 QLYVQKSTLHMLD
-302 VLACKPLKNLDI
+302 VSACKQLKNLDI
-314 SNAALLGITFGENIP
+314 SNAALLGITFGDAIP
-329 EMLIGEQTTQKVHLT
+329 DMLMGDQTTQKVHVT

-353 TYAPSIDPRCIENLK
+353 TYAPSINPACIENLK

-373 GTTLTVTN
+373 GKTLTVTN
-381 PSSAVTYNYRF
+381 PLSAVTYNYRF

-405 LDVQGSAEASAQP
+405 LDVQGSAETSAQP

-430 YMKRFDTNNDGALSA
+430 YMKRFDTNNDGVLSA

-457 GAPSGAS
+457 GAPS
-464 SAATPS
+464 AATPS
-470 GATPSGAAQAFD
+470 EATPSGAAQAFD

-552 LSKLAQLECYGT
+552 LSKLEQLECYGA
-564 GILRLDVSQNSALKQ
+564 GILRLDVSQNGALKQ
-579 LVVIGSSAKKVLL
+579 LVVIGSSAKKVPL
-592 TLKSSRLA
+592 TLKSSSLT

-612 DKADKT
+612 DKADKL
-618 GLAFAQSSQLK
+618 GLAFVQSPQLK
-629 TVSIIDTN
+629 SVSIIDTN

-655 DNAKCSTLCLSS
+655 DNATCSMLFLSS
-667 FTSNWHIER
+667 FKPNWSIEH
-676 NTKLAQLNINAGKMT
+676 NTKLVQLNINAGKMT
-691 LDDIRAAYKACSQPA
+691 FDDIRAAYKACSQPA
-706 ILNITNTSEAVTY
+706 ILNVTSTSADVSY
-719 AFDAAFEGLDELDL
+719 VFDAAFDGLDELDL
-733 SGDAQNVE
+733 SGDAQSVE
-741 VKSIAS
+741 VKLIPS
-747 LSSLNVVELENLE
+747 LSTLDVTGLENL
-760 SLYLENLSKGF
+760 K
-771 SLNDF
+771 
-776 EADDEGYAAC
+776 
-786 NIGDCMHLKKL
+786 M
-797 TLHNM
+797 
-802 PYITSVQLSHVDE
+802 
-815 DNAID
+815 
-820 NKATELTDIELSNT
+820 
-834 GITALDVSSLKKLKT
+834 
-849 LHLDA
+849 
-854 NAKLASVNAK
+854 
-864 TPALETLDVSTSPAL
+864 LDVSTLPAL
-879 TTLSYD
+879 ITLSYETT
-885 GALKELKLLQ
+885 LKELKLLQ

-909 KITVVDASAPDTHS
+909 KITVVDVSAPDTHS

-937 GTTPGHSGT
+937 GTTPGQSGT

-975 DASSSDSNTSHS
+975 DASSPDSNTSHS
-987 STHDTNA
+987 SAHDTNEHF
-994 LSQNNTESVEPTVLN
+994 QNNTESVEPTVLN
-1009 IAAGDGAE
+1009 IKAGNGA
-1017 THVSETLNT
+1017 ETLNT
-1026 LQPYHA
+1026 LQPYQA
-1032 ILEASRALPADAPR
+1032 ILEASRALSADAPR
-1046 VQLSEV
+1046 VQLSDV
-1052 SLHTASQMVEKP
+1052 SLHTASQMTEKP
-1064 QIMCATLAPSAL
+1064 QIVCATLAPSAL
-1076 SAEHQAQYAQV
+1076 SAEHQAQYAKV
-1087 LNELSSME
+1087 LDELSSME
-1095 QQNNAVLFDV
+1095 QHSNAVLFDV
-1105 SMIVNNALKHDAF
+1105 SMLVNNALKHDAF
-1118 GSLTFSFTVPGV
+1118 GSLTFSFTVPGAH
-1130 YDGRVVAVWHMHQSG
+1130 DGRVVAVWHMHQSG
-1145 EVTKQFV
+1145 EITKQFV
-1152 SVKNGKASLT
+1152 SVKNGKASVT

-1167 LFAYALMPENFVV
+1167 LFAYALMSENFVV
-1180 KQSNSKI
+1180 KQSNNAI
-1187 TTPSSSGMTTQSIT
+1187 TAPSSSANTTQSIT
-1201 APNTQADA
+1201 APNTQADN
-1209 TLSGANAHD
+1209 TVSG
-1218 SQAQASAQDNAASTN
+1218 ASAQDNAAGNN
-1233 GMPRTSDTVS
+1233 GMPRTSDTVA

-1256 IVCAY
+1256 ILCTY

>member
-1 MSLNHRFAHASRL
+1 MSFYHRFAHASRL
-14 KQSNKNQPSRLQN
+14 NPSNKTQPSRLRN

-57 QGAPESQGNTPPA
+57 QGAPEPPGNTPPA

-76 SPQQSQQ
+76 PPQQSQQ

-103 KYVDAPQ
+103 KHVDAPQ
-110 STGLAGDKKLSAD
+110 SIGLAGDKKLSAD
-123 EIANARRLNIDWV
+123 EIANAKRLNIDWV

-172 KLDVSKNT
+172 KLDVNKNT

-223 ALKNVQCFNTHL
+223 KLKNVQCFNTHL

-289 QLYVQKSALHMLD
+289 QLYVQKSTLHMLD
-302 VLACKPLKNLDI
+302 VSACKQLKNLDI
-314 SNAALLGITFGENIP
+314 SNAALLGITFGDAIP
-329 EMLIGEQTTQKVHLT
+329 NMLMGDQTTQKVHVT

-353 TYAPSIDPRCIENLK
+353 TYAPSINPACIENLK

-381 PSSAVTYNYRF
+381 PSFAVTYNYRF

-405 LDVQGSAEASAQP
+405 LDVQGSAETSAQS

-430 YMKRFDTNNDGALSA
+430 YMKRFDTNNDGVLSA

-457 GAPSGAS
+457 SAP

-470 GATPSGAAQAFD
+470 GATLSGAAQVFD

-495 FAGIEHL
+495 FAGIERL
-502 KNLHVFKF
+502 KNLRVFKF

-564 GILRLDVSQNSALKQ
+564 GILRLDVSQNGALKQ
-579 LVVIGSSAKKVLL
+579 LVVIGSSAKKVPL
-592 TLKSSRLA
+592 TLKSSSLT

-612 DKADKT
+612 DKADKL
-618 GLAFAQSSQLK
+618 GLAFAQSPQLES
-629 TVSIIDTN
+629 VSIIDTN

-655 DNAKCSTLCLSS
+655 DNATCSMLFLSS
-667 FTSNWHIER
+667 FKPNWSIEH
-676 NTKLAQLNINAGKMT
+676 NTKLVQLNINAGKMT
-691 LDDIRAAYKACSQPA
+691 FDDIRAAYKACSQPA
-706 ILNITNTSEAVTY
+706 ILNVTSTSADVSY
-719 AFDAAFEGLDELDL
+719 VFDAAFDGLDELDL
-733 SGDAQNVE
+733 SGDAQSVE
-741 VKSIAS
+741 VKLIPS
-747 LSSLNVVELENLE
+747 LS
-760 SLYLENLSKGF
+760 
-771 SLNDF
+771 
-776 EADDEGYAAC
+776 
-786 NIGDCMHLKKL
+786 
-797 TLHNM
+797 T
-802 PYITSVQLSHVDE
+802 
-815 DNAID
+815 
-820 NKATELTDIELSNT
+820 
-834 GITALDVSSLKKLKT
+834 LDVTGLKNLKM
-849 LHLDA
+849 
-854 NAKLASVNAK
+854 
-864 TPALETLDVSTSPAL
+864 LDVSTLPAL
-879 TTLSYD
+879 TTLSYETT
-885 GALKELKLLQ
+885 LKELKLLQ
-895 AQRDKLADASNTQT
+895 AQRDKFADASNTQT

-923 GDQPGTSGQGTEQP
+923 GDQSGTSGQGTEQP
-937 GTTPGHSGT
+937 GTTPGQSGT

-975 DASSSDSNTSHS
+975 DASSPDSAISHS
-987 STHDTNA
+987 STHDTNE

-1009 IAAGDGAE
+1009 ITAGDGAE
-1017 THVSETLNT
+1017 TYVPETLNT
-1026 LQPYHA
+1026 LQPYQA
-1032 ILEASRALPADAPR
+1032 ILEASRALSADAPR
-1046 VQLSEV
+1046 VQLSDV
-1052 SLHTASQMVEKP
+1052 SLHTASQMTEKP
-1064 QIMCATLAPSAL
+1064 QIVCATLAPSAL
-1076 SAEHQAQYAQV
+1076 SAEHQAQYAKV
-1087 LNELSSME
+1087 LDELLSME
-1095 QQNNAVLFDV
+1095 QHSNAVLFDV
-1105 SMIVNNALKHDAF
+1105 SMLVNNALKHDAF
-1118 GSLTFSFTVPGV
+1118 GSLTFSFTVPGAH
-1130 YDGRVVAVWHMHQSG
+1130 DGRVVAVWHMHQSG
-1145 EVTKQFV
+1145 EITKQFV
-1152 SVKNGKASLT
+1152 SVKNGKASVT

-1167 LFAYALMPENFVV
+1167 LFAYALMSENFVV
-1180 KQSNSKI
+1180 KQSNNAI
-1187 TTPSSSGMTTQSIT
+1187 TAPSSSANTAQSIT
-1201 APNTQADA
+1201 APNTQADN
-1209 TLSGANAHD
+1209 TVSG
-1218 SQAQASAQDNAASTN
+1218 ASAQDNAAGNN
-1233 GMPRTSDTVS
+1233 GMPRTSDTVA

-1256 IVCAY
+1256 IVCTY

>member
-1 MSLNHRFAHASRL
+1 MSFYHRFVHASRL
-14 KQSNKNQPSRLQN
+14 NPSNKTQPSRLRN

-57 QGAPESQGNTPPA
+57 QGAPEPPGNTPSA

-76 SPQQSQQ
+76 PPQQSQQ

-103 KYVDAPQ
+103 KHVDAPQ

-123 EIANARRLNIDWV
+123 EIANAKRLNIDWV

-172 KLDVSKNT
+172 KLDVNKNT

-223 ALKNVQCFNTHL
+223 KLKNVQCFNTHL

-289 QLYVQKSALHMLD
+289 QLYVQKSTLHMLD
-302 VLACKPLKNLDI
+302 VSACKQLKNLDI
-314 SNAALLGITFGENIP
+314 SNAALLGITFGDAIP
-329 EMLIGEQTTQKVHLT
+329 DMLMGDQTTQKVHVT

-353 TYAPSIDPRCIENLK
+353 TYAPSINPACIENLK

-381 PSSAVTYNYRF
+381 PLSAVTYNYRF

-405 LDVQGSAEASAQP
+405 LDVQGSAETSAQP

-430 YMKRFDTNNDGALSA
+430 YMKRFDTNNDGVLSA

-457 GAPSGAS
+457 GAPS
-464 SAATPS
+464 AATPS
-470 GATPSGAAQAFD
+470 EATPSGAAQAFD

-552 LSKLAQLECYGT
+552 LSKLEQLECYGA
-564 GILRLDVSQNSALKQ
+564 GILRLDVSQNGALKQ
-579 LVVIGSSAKKVLL
+579 LVVIGSSAKKVPL
-592 TLKSSRLA
+592 TLKSSSLT

-612 DKADKT
+612 DKADKL
-618 GLAFAQSSQLK
+618 GLAFVQSPQLK
-629 TVSIIDTN
+629 SVSIIDTN

-655 DNAKCSTLCLSS
+655 DNATCSMLFLSS
-667 FTSNWHIER
+667 FKPNWSIEH
-676 NTKLAQLNINAGKMT
+676 NTKLVQLNINAGKMT
-691 LDDIRAAYKACSQPA
+691 FDDIRAAYKACSQPA
-706 ILNITNTSEAVTY
+706 ILHMVNTSADVAY
-719 AFDAAFEGLDELDL
+719 SFDAAFDGLDELDL
-733 SGDAQNVE
+733 SGDAQSVE
-741 VKSIAS
+741 VKLIPS
-747 LSSLNVVELENLE
+747 LSTLDVTGLENL
-760 SLYLENLSKGF
+760 K
-771 SLNDF
+771 
-776 EADDEGYAAC
+776 
-786 NIGDCMHLKKL
+786 M
-797 TLHNM
+797 
-802 PYITSVQLSHVDE
+802 
-815 DNAID
+815 
-820 NKATELTDIELSNT
+820 
-834 GITALDVSSLKKLKT
+834 
-849 LHLDA
+849 
-854 NAKLASVNAK
+854 
-864 TPALETLDVSTSPAL
+864 LDVSTLPAL
-879 TTLSYD
+879 TTLSYETT
-885 GALKELKLLQ
+885 LKELKLLQ

-937 GTTPGHSGT
+937 GTTPGQSGT

-975 DASSSDSNTSHS
+975 DASSPDSNTSHS
-987 STHDTNA
+987 SAHDTNEHF
-994 LSQNNTESVEPTVLN
+994 QNNTESVEPTVLN
-1009 IAAGDGAE
+1009 IKAGNGA
-1017 THVSETLNT
+1017 ETLNT
-1026 LQPYHA
+1026 LQPYQA
-1032 ILEASRALPADAPR
+1032 ILEASRALSADAPR
-1046 VQLSEV
+1046 VQLSDV
-1052 SLHTASQMVEKP
+1052 SLHTASQMTEKP
-1064 QIMCATLAPSAL
+1064 QIVCATLAPSAL
-1076 SAEHQAQYAQV
+1076 SAEHQAQYAKV
-1087 LNELSSME
+1087 LDELSSME
-1095 QQNNAVLFDV
+1095 QHSNAVLFDV
-1105 SMIVNNALKHDAF
+1105 SMLVNNALKHDAF
-1118 GSLTFSFTVPGV
+1118 GSLTFSFTVPGAH
-1130 YDGRVVAVWHMHQSG
+1130 DGRVVAVWHMHQSG
-1145 EVTKQFV
+1145 EITKQFV
-1152 SVKNGKASLT
+1152 SVKNGKASVT

-1167 LFAYALMPENFVV
+1167 LFAYALMSENFVV
-1180 KQSNSKI
+1180 KQSNNAI
-1187 TTPSSSGMTTQSIT
+1187 TAPSSSANTTQSIT
-1201 APNTQADA
+1201 APNTQADN
-1209 TLSGANAHD
+1209 TVSG
-1218 SQAQASAQDNAASTN
+1218 ASAQDNAAGNN
-1233 GMPRTSDTVS
+1233 GMPRTSDTVA

-1256 IVCAY
+1256 ILCTY

>member
-1 MSLNHRFAHASRL
+1 MSFYHRFVHASRL
-14 KQSNKNQPSRLQN
+14 NPSNKTQPSRLRN

-48 AFSAFASYA
+48 AFSAFVSYA
-57 QGAPESQGNTPPA
+57 QGAPEPPGNTPSA

-76 SPQQSQQ
+76 PPQQSQQ

-103 KYVDAPQ
+103 KHVDAPQ

-123 EIANARRLNIDWV
+123 EIANAKRLNIDWV

-172 KLDVSKNT
+172 KLDVNKNT

-223 ALKNVQCFNTHL
+223 KLKNVQCFNTHL

-289 QLYVQKSALHMLD
+289 QLYVQKSTLHMLD
-302 VLACKPLKNLDI
+302 VSACKQLKNLDI
-314 SNAALLGITFGENIP
+314 SNAALLGITFGDAIP
-329 EMLIGEQTTQKVHLT
+329 DMLMGDQTTQKVHVT

-353 TYAPSIDPRCIENLK
+353 TYAPSINPACIENLK

-381 PSSAVTYNYRF
+381 PLSAVTYNYRF

-405 LDVQGSAEASAQP
+405 LDVQGSAETSAQP

-430 YMKRFDTNNDGALSA
+430 YMKRFDTNNDGVLSA

-457 GAPSGAS
+457 GAPSAATPS
-464 SAATPS
+464 EATPS
-470 GATPSGAAQAFD
+470 GASQAFD

-552 LSKLAQLECYGT
+552 LSKLEQLECYGA
-564 GILRLDVSQNSALKQ
+564 GILHLDVSQNGALKQ
-579 LVVIGSSAKKVLL
+579 LVVIGSSAKKVPL
-592 TLKSSRLA
+592 TLKSSSLT

-612 DKADKT
+612 DKADKL
-618 GLAFAQSSQLK
+618 GLAFVQSPQLK
-629 TVSIIDTN
+629 SVSIIDTN

-655 DNAKCSTLCLSS
+655 DNATCSMLFLSS
-667 FTSNWHIER
+667 FKPNWSIEH
-676 NTKLAQLNINAGKMT
+676 NTKLVQLNINAGKMT
-691 LDDIRAAYKACSQPA
+691 FDDIRAAYKACSQPA
-706 ILNITNTSEAVTY
+706 ILNVTSTSADVSY
-719 AFDAAFEGLDELDL
+719 VFDAAFDGLDELDL
-733 SGDAQNVE
+733 SGDAQSVE
-741 VKSIAS
+741 VKLIPS
-747 LSSLNVVELENLE
+747 LSTLDVTGLENL
-760 SLYLENLSKGF
+760 K
-771 SLNDF
+771 
-776 EADDEGYAAC
+776 
-786 NIGDCMHLKKL
+786 M
-797 TLHNM
+797 
-802 PYITSVQLSHVDE
+802 
-815 DNAID
+815 
-820 NKATELTDIELSNT
+820 
-834 GITALDVSSLKKLKT
+834 
-849 LHLDA
+849 
-854 NAKLASVNAK
+854 
-864 TPALETLDVSTSPAL
+864 LDVSTLPAL
-879 TTLSYD
+879 TTLSYETT
-885 GALKELKLLQ
+885 LKELKLLQ

-909 KITVVDASAPDTHS
+909 KITVVDVSAPDTHS

-937 GTTPGHSGT
+937 GTTPGQSGT

-975 DASSSDSNTSHS
+975 DASSPDSNTSHS
-987 STHDTNA
+987 SAHDTNEHF
-994 LSQNNTESVEPTVLN
+994 QNNTESVEPTVLN
-1009 IAAGDGAE
+1009 IKAGNGA
-1017 THVSETLNT
+1017 ETLNT
-1026 LQPYHA
+1026 LQPYQA
-1032 ILEASRALPADAPR
+1032 ILEASRALSADAPR
-1046 VQLSEV
+1046 VQLSDV
-1052 SLHTASQMVEKP
+1052 SLHTASQMTEKP
-1064 QIMCATLAPSAL
+1064 QIVCATLAPSAL
-1076 SAEHQAQYAQV
+1076 SAEHQAQYAKV
-1087 LNELSSME
+1087 LDELSSME
-1095 QQNNAVLFDV
+1095 QHSNAVLFDV
-1105 SMIVNNALKHDAF
+1105 SMLVNNALKHDAF
-1118 GSLTFSFTVPGV
+1118 GSLTFSFTVPGAH
-1130 YDGRVVAVWHMHQSG
+1130 DGRVVAVWHMHQSG
-1145 EVTKQFV
+1145 EITKQFV
-1152 SVKNGKASLT
+1152 SVKNGKASVT

-1167 LFAYALMPENFVV
+1167 LFAYALMSENFVV
-1180 KQSNSKI
+1180 KQSNNAI
-1187 TTPSSSGMTTQSIT
+1187 TAPSSSANTTQSIT
-1201 APNTQADA
+1201 APNTQADN
-1209 TLSGANAHD
+1209 TVSG
-1218 SQAQASAQDNAASTN
+1218 ASAQDNAAGNN
-1233 GMPRTSDTVS
+1233 GMPRTSDTVA

-1256 IVCAY
+1256 ILCTY

>member
-1 MSLNHRFAHASRL
+1 MSFYHRFVHASRL
-14 KQSNKNQPSRLQN
+14 NPSNKTQPSRLRN

-57 QGAPESQGNTPPA
+57 QGAPEPPGNTPSA

-76 SPQQSQQ
+76 PPQQSQQ

-103 KYVDAPQ
+103 KHVDAPQ

-123 EIANARRLNIDWV
+123 EIANAKRLNIDWV

-146 FKGIEYLTALEELHF
+146 FKGIEYLTALEELDF

-172 KLDVSKNT
+172 KLDVNKNT

-223 ALKNVQCFNTHL
+223 KLKNVQCFNTHL

-289 QLYVQKSALHMLD
+289 QLYVQKSTLHMLD
-302 VLACKPLKNLDI
+302 VSACKQLKNLDI
-314 SNAALLGITFGENIP
+314 SNAALLGITFGDAIP
-329 EMLIGEQTTQKVHLT
+329 DMLMGDQTTQKVHVT

-353 TYAPSIDPRCIENLK
+353 TYAPSINPACIENLK

-381 PSSAVTYNYRF
+381 PLSAVTYNYRF

-405 LDVQGSAEASAQP
+405 LDVQGSAETSAQP

-430 YMKRFDTNNDGALSA
+430 YMKRFDTNNDGVLSA

-457 GAPSGAS
+457 GAPS
-464 SAATPS
+464 AATPS
-470 GATPSGAAQAFD
+470 EATPSGAAQAFD

-552 LSKLAQLECYGT
+552 LSKLEQLECYGA
-564 GILRLDVSQNSALKQ
+564 GILRLDVSQNGALKQ
-579 LVVIGSSAKKVLL
+579 LVVIGSSAKKVPL
-592 TLKSSRLA
+592 TLKSSSLT

-612 DKADKT
+612 DKADKL
-618 GLAFAQSSQLK
+618 GLAFVQSPQLK
-629 TVSIIDTN
+629 SVSIIDTN

-655 DNAKCSTLCLSS
+655 DNATCSMLFLSS
-667 FTSNWHIER
+667 FKPNWSIEH
-676 NTKLAQLNINAGKMT
+676 NTKLVQLNINAGKMT
-691 LDDIRAAYKACSQPA
+691 FDDIRAAYKACSQPA
-706 ILNITNTSEAVTY
+706 ILNVTSTSADVSY
-719 AFDAAFEGLDELDL
+719 VFDAAFDGLDELDL
-733 SGDAQNVE
+733 SGDAQSVE
-741 VKSIAS
+741 VKLIPS
-747 LSSLNVVELENLE
+747 LSTLDVTGLENL
-760 SLYLENLSKGF
+760 K
-771 SLNDF
+771 
-776 EADDEGYAAC
+776 
-786 NIGDCMHLKKL
+786 M
-797 TLHNM
+797 
-802 PYITSVQLSHVDE
+802 
-815 DNAID
+815 
-820 NKATELTDIELSNT
+820 
-834 GITALDVSSLKKLKT
+834 
-849 LHLDA
+849 
-854 NAKLASVNAK
+854 
-864 TPALETLDVSTSPAL
+864 LDVSTLPAL
-879 TTLSYD
+879 TTLSYETT
-885 GALKELKLLQ
+885 LKELKLLQ

-909 KITVVDASAPDTHS
+909 KITVVDVSAPDTHS

-937 GTTPGHSGT
+937 GTTPGQSGT

-975 DASSSDSNTSHS
+975 DASSPDSNTSHS
-987 STHDTNA
+987 SAHDTNEHF
-994 LSQNNTESVEPTVLN
+994 QNNTESVEPTVLN
-1009 IAAGDGAE
+1009 IKAGNGA
-1017 THVSETLNT
+1017 ETLNT
-1026 LQPYHA
+1026 LQPYQA
-1032 ILEASRALPADAPR
+1032 ILEASRALSADAPR
-1046 VQLSEV
+1046 VQLSDV
-1052 SLHTASQMVEKP
+1052 SLHTASQMTEKP
-1064 QIMCATLAPSAL
+1064 QIVCATLAPSAL
-1076 SAEHQAQYAQV
+1076 SAEHQAQYAKV
-1087 LNELSSME
+1087 LDELSSME
-1095 QQNNAVLFDV
+1095 QHSNAVLFDV
-1105 SMIVNNALKHDAF
+1105 SMLVNNALKHDAF
-1118 GSLTFSFTVPGV
+1118 GSLTFSFTVPGAH
-1130 YDGRVVAVWHMHQSG
+1130 DGRVVAVWHMHQSG
-1145 EVTKQFV
+1145 EITKQFV
-1152 SVKNGKASLT
+1152 SVKNGKASVT

-1167 LFAYALMPENFVV
+1167 LFAYALMSENFVV
-1180 KQSNSKI
+1180 KQSNNAI
-1187 TTPSSSGMTTQSIT
+1187 IAPSSSANTTQSIT
-1201 APNTQADA
+1201 APNTQADN
-1209 TLSGANAHD
+1209 TVSG
-1218 SQAQASAQDNAASTN
+1218 ASAQDNAAGNN
-1233 GMPRTSDTVS
+1233 GMPRTSDTVA

-1256 IVCAY
+1256 ILCAY

>member
-1 MSLNHRFAHASRL
+1 MSFYHRFAHASRL
-14 KQSNKNQPSRLQN
+14 NPSNKTQPSRLRN

-57 QGAPESQGNTPPA
+57 QGAPEPPGNTPPA

-76 SPQQSQQ
+76 PPQQSQQ

-103 KYVDAPQ
+103 KHVDAPQ
-110 STGLAGDKKLSAD
+110 SIGLAGDKKLSAD
-123 EIANARRLNIDWV
+123 EIANAKRLNIDWV

-172 KLDVSKNT
+172 KLDVNKNT

-217 DLSHNT
+217 DLSYNT
-223 ALKNVQCFNTHL
+223 KLKNVQCFNTHL

-289 QLYVQKSALHMLD
+289 QLYVQKSTLHMLD
-302 VLACKPLKNLDI
+302 VSACKQLKNLDI
-314 SNAALLGITFGENIP
+314 SNAALLGITFGDAIP
-329 EMLIGEQTTQKVHLT
+329 DMLMGDQTTQKVHVT

-353 TYAPSIDPRCIENLK
+353 TYAPSINPACIENLK

-381 PSSAVTYNYRF
+381 PSFAVTYNYRF

-405 LDVQGSAEASAQP
+405 LDVQGSAETSAQS

-430 YMKRFDTNNDGALSA
+430 YMKRFDTNNDGVLSA

-457 GAPSGAS
+457 SAP

-470 GATPSGAAQAFD
+470 GATLSGAAQVFD

-495 FAGIEHL
+495 FAGIERL
-502 KNLHVFKF
+502 KNLRVFKF

-564 GILRLDVSQNSALKQ
+564 GILRLDVSQNGALKQ
-579 LVVIGSSAKKVLL
+579 LVVIGSSAKKVPL
-592 TLKSSRLA
+592 TLKSSSLT

-612 DKADKT
+612 DKADKL
-618 GLAFAQSSQLK
+618 GLAFAQSPQLES
-629 TVSIIDTN
+629 VSIIDTN

-655 DNAKCSTLCLSS
+655 DNATCSMLFLSS
-667 FTSNWHIER
+667 FKPNWSIEH
-676 NTKLAQLNINAGKMT
+676 NTKLVQLNINAGKMT
-691 LDDIRAAYKACSQPA
+691 FDDIRAAYKACSQPA
-706 ILNITNTSEAVTY
+706 ILNVTSTSADVSY
-719 AFDAAFEGLDELDL
+719 VFDAAFDGLDELDL
-733 SGDAQNVE
+733 SGDAQSVE
-741 VKSIAS
+741 VKLIPS
-747 LSSLNVVELENLE
+747 LSTLDVTGLENL
-760 SLYLENLSKGF
+760 K
-771 SLNDF
+771 
-776 EADDEGYAAC
+776 
-786 NIGDCMHLKKL
+786 M
-797 TLHNM
+797 
-802 PYITSVQLSHVDE
+802 
-815 DNAID
+815 
-820 NKATELTDIELSNT
+820 
-834 GITALDVSSLKKLKT
+834 
-849 LHLDA
+849 
-854 NAKLASVNAK
+854 
-864 TPALETLDVSTSPAL
+864 LDVSTLPAL
-879 TTLSYD
+879 TTLSYETT
-885 GALKELKLLQ
+885 LKELKLLQ
-895 AQRDKLADASNTQT
+895 AQRDKFADASNTQT

-923 GDQPGTSGQGTEQP
+923 GDQSGTSGQGTEQP
-937 GTTPGHSGT
+937 GTTPGQSGT

-975 DASSSDSNTSHS
+975 DASSPDSAISHS
-987 STHDTNA
+987 STHDTNE

-1009 IAAGDGAE
+1009 ITAGNGA
-1017 THVSETLNT
+1017 ETLNT
-1026 LQPYHA
+1026 LQPYQA
-1032 ILEASRALPADAPR
+1032 ILEASRALSADAPR
-1046 VQLSEV
+1046 VQLSDV
-1052 SLHTASQMVEKP
+1052 SLHTASQMTEKP
-1064 QIMCATLAPSAL
+1064 QIVCATLAPSAL
-1076 SAEHQAQYAQV
+1076 SAEHQAQYAKV
-1087 LNELSSME
+1087 LDELSSME
-1095 QQNNAVLFDV
+1095 QHSNAVLFDV
-1105 SMIVNNALKHDAF
+1105 SMLVNNALKHDAF
-1118 GSLTFSFTVPGV
+1118 GSLTFSFTVPGAH
-1130 YDGRVVAVWHMHQSG
+1130 DGRVVAVWHMHQSG
-1145 EVTKQFV
+1145 EITKQFV
-1152 SVKNGKASLT
+1152 SVKNGKASVT

-1167 LFAYALMPENFVV
+1167 LFAYALMSENFVV
-1180 KQSNSKI
+1180 KQSNNAI
-1187 TTPSSSGMTTQSIT
+1187 TAPSSSANTTQSIT
-1201 APNTQADA
+1201 APNTQADN
-1209 TLSGANAHD
+1209 TVSG
-1218 SQAQASAQDNAASTN
+1218 ASAQDNAAGNN
-1233 GMPRTSDTVS
+1233 GMPRTSDTVA

-1256 IVCAY
+1256 ILCTY

>member
-1 MSLNHRFAHASRL
+1 MSFYHRFVHASRL
-14 KQSNKNQPSRLQN
+14 NPSNKTQPSRLRN

-57 QGAPESQGNTPPA
+57 QGAPEPPGNTPSA

-76 SPQQSQQ
+76 PPQQSQQ

-103 KYVDAPQ
+103 KHVDAPQ

-123 EIANARRLNIDWV
+123 EIANAKRLNIDWV

-172 KLDVSKNT
+172 KLDVNKNT

-223 ALKNVQCFNTHL
+223 KLKNVQCFNTHL

-289 QLYVQKSALHMLD
+289 QLYVQKSTLHMLD
-302 VLACKPLKNLDI
+302 VSACKQLKNLDI
-314 SNAALLGITFGENIP
+314 SNAALLGITFGDAIP
-329 EMLIGEQTTQKVHLT
+329 DMLMGDQTTQKVHVT

-353 TYAPSIDPRCIENLK
+353 TYAPSINPACIENLK

-381 PSSAVTYNYRF
+381 PLSAVTYNYRF

-405 LDVQGSAEASAQP
+405 LDVQGSAETSAQP

-430 YMKRFDTNNDGALSA
+430 YMKRFDTNNDGVLSA

-457 GAPSGAS
+457 GAPS
-464 SAATPS
+464 AATPS
-470 GATPSGAAQAFD
+470 EATPSGAAQAFD

-552 LSKLAQLECYGT
+552 LSKLEQLECYGA
-564 GILRLDVSQNSALKQ
+564 GILRLDVSQNGALKQ
-579 LVVIGSSAKKVLL
+579 LVVIGSSAKKVPL
-592 TLKSSRLA
+592 TLKSSSLT

-612 DKADKT
+612 DKADKL
-618 GLAFAQSSQLK
+618 GLAFVQSPQLK
-629 TVSIIDTN
+629 SVSIIDTN

-655 DNAKCSTLCLSS
+655 DNATCSMLFLSS
-667 FTSNWHIER
+667 FKPNWSIEH
-676 NTKLAQLNINAGKMT
+676 NTKLVQLNINAGKMT
-691 LDDIRAAYKACSQPA
+691 FDDIRAAYKACSQPA
-706 ILNITNTSEAVTY
+706 ILNVTSTSADVSY
-719 AFDAAFEGLDELDL
+719 VFDAAFDGLDELDL
-733 SGDAQNVE
+733 SGDAQSVE
-741 VKSIAS
+741 VKLIPS
-747 LSSLNVVELENLE
+747 LSTLDVTGLENL
-760 SLYLENLSKGF
+760 K
-771 SLNDF
+771 
-776 EADDEGYAAC
+776 
-786 NIGDCMHLKKL
+786 M
-797 TLHNM
+797 
-802 PYITSVQLSHVDE
+802 
-815 DNAID
+815 
-820 NKATELTDIELSNT
+820 
-834 GITALDVSSLKKLKT
+834 
-849 LHLDA
+849 
-854 NAKLASVNAK
+854 
-864 TPALETLDVSTSPAL
+864 LDVSTLPAL
-879 TTLSYD
+879 TTLSYETT
-885 GALKELKLLQ
+885 LKELKLLQ

-909 KITVVDASAPDTHS
+909 KITVVDVSAPDTHS

-937 GTTPGHSGT
+937 GTTPGQSGT

-975 DASSSDSNTSHS
+975 DASSPDSNTSHS
-987 STHDTNA
+987 SAHDTNEHF
-994 LSQNNTESVEPTVLN
+994 QNNTESVEPTVLN
-1009 IAAGDGAE
+1009 IKAGNGA
-1017 THVSETLNT
+1017 ETLNT
-1026 LQPYHA
+1026 LQPYQA
-1032 ILEASRALPADAPR
+1032 ILEASRALSADAPR
-1046 VQLSEV
+1046 VQLSDV
-1052 SLHTASQMVEKP
+1052 SLHTASQMTEKP

-1076 SAEHQAQYAQV
+1076 SAEHQAQYAKV
-1087 LNELSSME
+1087 LDELSSME
-1095 QQNNAVLFDV
+1095 QHSNAVLFDV
-1105 SMIVNNALKHDAF
+1105 SMLVNNALKHDAF
-1118 GSLTFSFTVPGV
+1118 GSLTFSFTVPGAH
-1130 YDGRVVAVWHMHQSG
+1130 DGRVVAVWHMHQSG
-1145 EVTKQFV
+1145 EITKQFV
-1152 SVKNGKASLT
+1152 SVKNGKASVT

-1167 LFAYALMPENFVV
+1167 LFAYALMSENFVV
-1180 KQSNSKI
+1180 KQSNNAI
-1187 TTPSSSGMTTQSIT
+1187 TAPSSSANTTQSIT
-1201 APNTQADA
+1201 APNTQADN
-1209 TLSGANAHD
+1209 TVSG
-1218 SQAQASAQDNAASTN
+1218 ASAQDNAAGNN
-1233 GMPRTSDTVS
+1233 GMPRTSDTVA

-1256 IVCAY
+1256 ILCTY